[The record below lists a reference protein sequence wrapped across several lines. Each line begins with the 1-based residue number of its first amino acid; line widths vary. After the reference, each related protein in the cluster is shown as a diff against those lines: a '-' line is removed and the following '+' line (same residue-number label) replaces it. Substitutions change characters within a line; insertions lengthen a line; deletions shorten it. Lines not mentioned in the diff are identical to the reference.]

1 MPDNQFNPGPYG
13 SASTSYSSASGP
25 NPQSA
30 PSAAT
35 TWASPGQNAGILPP
49 TDQKSLI
56 SKPGL
61 GLSVFWLVLGLI
73 TLAVG
78 AGLASL
84 NLTDATLPSLS
95 SFSPGTSKSAQLE
108 ANRTYAFYAASTK
121 LDSARKTS
129 CVVSGPDGY
138 SPTVTNANSSEE
150 LQLNRSYYKVA
161 TFSPNKSGSY
171 SFACSNPNLDRADVF
186 AIADITDTT
195 TVTSSNDLIYARIF
209 VGAGAFLG
217 LVGLGLGI
225 FGVIALIRKLK
236 ARRNFTDGLPA
247 QGEDSASASSGAFS
261 SYVPTTPGQDPLGFQ
276 APGVAYQGPGAADAA
291 AASQWA
297 AAGAGAGAAA
307 APQWGASQGQWEAQ
321 AQASQA
327 QASQAQASQAQ
338 AFQAQSFQA
347 QSSPAAQSQA
357 SAPEVQAS
365 AQSSHSSAQ
374 AASAHSAPQ
383 APNPYV
389 TAQAQQAP
397 ASQNT
402 QAKGHAQPAQPARPA
417 QPAQPQAN
425 PYVTA
430 HAQPGQPIE
439 VYGQQATQPLN
450 PYLTQPQP
458 QAQAQA
464 QASVAQSAAQAGSP
478 AGAQVGTPAGAHAGS
493 PAAAQG
499 NAQAG
504 AQGNAQAGAQTGS
517 PAGAQNQNAAGYWPV
532 PNFAPSDQAAQPSAA
547 QPGQPS
553 QFGQF
558 GQPDQF
564 GQPAQ
569 APQGYGQVPQG
580 YGQPVQGYG
589 QIPQGYGQAQSAQ
602 QPQSYTQPAQPAQ
615 APQVPQGYGQAQP
628 GQSAQPGQPVHGYGQ
643 PVQPGQPIEVY
654 GQQATQPLN
663 PYLTQPQPQP
673 QPQAQ
678 PSVAPSAAQA
688 PQGYGR
694 PVQGYGQVPQGY
706 GQVPQGYGQ
715 PVQQPAQVPEVNQLE
730 HPNQPG
736 RPTQPLEPTNDT
748 RVIASP
754 TDTNQV
760 VFEPANPVSKPA
772 ASQPATSQQAGA
784 NEEVEETD
792 QRPVDAMYTDPTR
805 VISTTEAAN
814 RHN

>member
-56 SKPGL
+56 GKPGL

-138 SPTVTNANSSEE
+138 SPTVTTTSGEE
-150 LQLNRSYYKVA
+150 LEVSRSYYKVA

-209 VGAGAFLG
+209 VGTGAFLG
-217 LVGLGLGI
+217 LLGLGLGI
-225 FGVIALIRKLK
+225 FGVIALVRKLK
-236 ARRNFTDGLPA
+236 ARRNFTDGLPT
-247 QGEDSASASSGAFS
+247 QGGDSTSASSGAFNG
-261 SYVPTTPGQDPLGFQ
+261 YVPTTPGQAPLEFQ
-276 APGVAYQGPGAADAA
+276 AQGVASQGPDAA

-297 AAGAGAGAAA
+297 AAGAGAAGTAAAA
-307 APQWGASQGQWEAQ
+307 APQWGAPQGQWAAQ
-321 AQASQA
+321 AQSSQT
-327 QASQAQASQAQ
+327 Q
-338 AFQAQSFQA
+338 AFQAQAFQA

-357 SAPEVQAS
+357 SA
-365 AQSSHSSAQ
+365 QSSNSSAQ

-389 TAQAQQAP
+389 TVQPQTNPYVTPQAQQAP
-397 ASQNT
+397 ASQT
-402 QAKGHAQPAQPARPA
+402 AQPQSYAQSAQPVQSA

-425 PYVTA
+425 PYITA
-430 HAQPGQPIE
+430 PAQPGQ
-439 VYGQQATQPLN
+439 N
-450 PYLTQPQP
+450 
-458 QAQAQA
+458 
-464 QASVAQSAAQAGSP
+464 
-478 AGAQVGTPAGAHAGS
+478 
-493 PAAAQG
+493 
-499 NAQAG
+499 
-504 AQGNAQAGAQTGS
+504 
-517 PAGAQNQNAAGYWPV
+517 
-532 PNFAPSDQAAQPSAA
+532 
-547 QPGQPS
+547 
-553 QFGQF
+553 
-558 GQPDQF
+558 
-564 GQPAQ
+564 
-569 APQGYGQVPQG
+569 
-580 YGQPVQGYG
+580 
-589 QIPQGYGQAQSAQ
+589 
-602 QPQSYTQPAQPAQ
+602 
-615 APQVPQGYGQAQP
+615 
-628 GQSAQPGQPVHGYGQ
+628 
-643 PVQPGQPIEVY
+643 VQPGQPIEVY

-663 PYLTQPQPQP
+663 PYLTQPQAQAQASAAQAGTQVGTPAGAQAGSPAGAQGQNAAGYWPVPNFAPSDQAAQPGQPDQFGQPGQAGQPTQVSQGYGQVPQGYGQPVQPQANPYVTAQAQQAPASQTAQPQSYAQSAQPAQAPQVPQGYGQAQPGQPIEVYGQQATQPLNPYLTQLQP
-673 QPQAQ
+673 QPQTQ

-694 PVQGYGQVPQGY
+694 PAQPGQGYGQVPQGY
-706 GQVPQGYGQ
+706 GQAQ
-715 PVQQPAQVPEVNQLE
+715 PVQPAQSVQQPAQVPGVSQLE

-736 RPTQPLEPTNDT
+736 RPTQPLQPTNDT

-754 TDTNQV
+754 TDTTQV
-760 VFEPANPVSKPA
+760 VFEPANPVSKSPT
-772 ASQPATSQQAGA
+772 SQSSVSQQAGA

-792 QRPVDAMYTDPTR
+792 QRPMDAMYTDPTR

-814 RHN
+814 RYN

>member
-186 AIADITDTT
+186 AIADVTDTT

-247 QGEDSASASSGAFS
+247 QGGDSASASSGAFNG
-261 SYVPTTPGQDPLGFQ
+261 YVPTTPGQDPLGFQ
-276 APGVAYQGPGAADAA
+276 APGVASQGPDAA

-297 AAGAGAGAAA
+297 AAGAGAAGTAAAA
-307 APQWGASQGQWEAQ
+307 APQWGAPQGQWAAQ
-321 AQASQA
+321 AQSSQT
-327 QASQAQASQAQ
+327 
-338 AFQAQSFQA
+338 

-357 SAPEVQAS
+357 SA
-365 AQSSHSSAQ
+365 QSSNSSASSAQ

-389 TAQAQQAP
+389 TVQPQTNPYVTPQAQQAP
-397 ASQNT
+397 ASQ
-402 QAKGHAQPAQPARPA
+402 
-417 QPAQPQAN
+417 
-425 PYVTA
+425 TA
-430 HAQPGQPIE
+430 
-439 VYGQQATQPLN
+439 
-450 PYLTQPQP
+450 
-458 QAQAQA
+458 
-464 QASVAQSAAQAGSP
+464 
-478 AGAQVGTPAGAHAGS
+478 
-493 PAAAQG
+493 
-499 NAQAG
+499 
-504 AQGNAQAGAQTGS
+504 
-517 PAGAQNQNAAGYWPV
+517 
-532 PNFAPSDQAAQPSAA
+532 
-547 QPGQPS
+547 
-553 QFGQF
+553 
-558 GQPDQF
+558 
-564 GQPAQ
+564 
-569 APQGYGQVPQG
+569 
-580 YGQPVQGYG
+580 
-589 QIPQGYGQAQSAQ
+589 
-602 QPQSYTQPAQPAQ
+602 QPQSYAQSAQPAQ

-628 GQSAQPGQPVHGYGQ
+628 GQN
-643 PVQPGQPIEVY
+643 VQPGQPIEVY

-673 QPQAQ
+673 QPQTQ
-678 PSVAPSAAQA
+678 PSVVPSAAQA

-694 PVQGYGQVPQGY
+694 PAQPGQGYGQVPQGY

-715 PVQQPAQVPEVNQLE
+715 APQGYGQAQPVQPAQSVQQPAQVPGVSQLE

-736 RPTQPLEPTNDT
+736 RPTQPLQPTNDT

-754 TDTNQV
+754 TDTTQV
-760 VFEPANPVSKPA
+760 VFEPANPVYKSP
-772 ASQPATSQQAGA
+772 ASQSAASQQAGA

-814 RHN
+814 RYN

>member
-129 CVVSGPDGY
+129 CVVSGPNGY

-247 QGEDSASASSGAFS
+247 QGGDSASASSGAFNG
-261 SYVPTTPGQDPLGFQ
+261 YVPTTPGQDPLGFQ
-276 APGVAYQGPGAADAA
+276 AQGVAPQGPDAA

-297 AAGAGAGAAA
+297 AAGAGAAGTAAAA
-307 APQWGASQGQWEAQ
+307 APQWGAPQGQWAAQ
-321 AQASQA
+321 AQSSQT
-327 QASQAQASQAQ
+327 QA
-338 AFQAQSFQA
+338 FQA

-357 SAPEVQAS
+357 SA
-365 AQSSHSSAQ
+365 QSSNSSAQ

-389 TAQAQQAP
+389 TVQAQ
-397 ASQNT
+397 SGQNV
-402 QAKGHAQPAQPARPA
+402 

-425 PYVTA
+425 PYITA
-430 HAQPGQPIE
+430 QAQPGQNVHPGQPIE

-464 QASVAQSAAQAGSP
+464 SVAQSAAQAGTP
-478 AGAQVGTPAGAHAGS
+478 AGTQVGTPAGA
-493 PAAAQG
+493 
-499 NAQAG
+499 QA
-504 AQGNAQAGAQTGS
+504 GS
-517 PAGAQNQNAAGYWPV
+517 PAGAQGQNAAGYWPV
-532 PNFAPSDQAAQPSAA
+532 PNFAPSDQAAQPS
-547 QPGQPS
+547 QPGQS
-553 QFGQF
+553 
-558 GQPDQF
+558 GQPGQA
-564 GQPAQ
+564 GQPTQ
-569 APQGYGQVPQG
+569 ASQGYGQVPQG
-580 YGQPVQGYG
+580 YGQPVQ
-589 QIPQGYGQAQSAQ
+589 PQANPYVTAQAQQAPASQPAQAQSYAQ
-602 QPQSYTQPAQPAQ
+602 SAQPAQ
-615 APQVPQGYGQAQP
+615 APQVPQGYGQA
-628 GQSAQPGQPVHGYGQ
+628 
-643 PVQPGQPIEVY
+643 QPGQPIEVY

-673 QPQAQ
+673 QPQ
-678 PSVAPSAAQA
+678 PSVVPSAAQA

-694 PVQGYGQVPQGY
+694 PAQPGQGY

-715 PVQQPAQVPEVNQLE
+715 PAQPAQPVQQPAQVPGVSQLE

-736 RPTQPLEPTNDT
+736 RPTQPLQPTNDT

-754 TDTNQV
+754 TDTTQV
-760 VFEPANPVSKPA
+760 VFEPANPVSKSP
-772 ASQPATSQQAGA
+772 ASQSAVSQQAGA

-814 RHN
+814 RYN

>member
-95 SFSPGTSKSAQLE
+95 SFSPGTSKSTQLE

-171 SFACSNPNLDRADVF
+171 SFACSHPNLDRADVF

-209 VGAGAFLG
+209 VGVGIFLG

-225 FGVIALIRKLK
+225 FGVIALARKLK

-261 SYVPTTPGQDPLGFQ
+261 GYVPTTPGQAPLEFQ
-276 APGVAYQGPGAADAA
+276 AQGVASQGPDAA

-297 AAGAGAGAAA
+297 AAGAGAAGTAAAA
-307 APQWGASQGQWEAQ
+307 APQWGAPQGQWAAQ
-321 AQASQA
+321 AQSSQT
-327 QASQAQASQAQ
+327 QA
-338 AFQAQSFQA
+338 FQA
-347 QSSPAAQSQA
+347 QSSPAAQS
-357 SAPEVQAS
+357 QAS

-389 TAQAQQAP
+389 TAQPQTNPYVTPQAQQAP
-397 ASQNT
+397 ASQNA
-402 QAKGHAQPAQPARPA
+402 QAQGHAQPAQPVQPA

-425 PYVTA
+425 PYITA
-430 HAQPGQPIE
+430 QAQPGQNVQPGQPIE
-439 VYGQQATQPLN
+439 VYGQQATQPLT
-450 PYLTQPQP
+450 PYLTHP
-458 QAQAQA
+458 QAQA

-478 AGAQVGTPAGAHAGS
+478 AGAQAGTPAGAHAGS

-499 NAQAG
+499 NAQ
-504 AQGNAQAGAQTGS
+504 
-517 PAGAQNQNAAGYWPV
+517 AGAQNQNAAGYWPV
-532 PNFAPSDQAAQPSAA
+532 PNFAPSDQAAQPGAA
-547 QPGQPS
+547 QPGQPG

-602 QPQSYTQPAQPAQ
+602 QPQSYPQPAQQAQ
-615 APQVPQGYGQAQP
+615 APQVPQGYGQVQP

-643 PVQPGQPIEVY
+643 PVQPGQPIEAY

-663 PYLTQPQPQP
+663 PYLT

-694 PVQGYGQVPQGY
+694 PVQGYGQVQQGY

-715 PVQQPAQVPEVNQLE
+715 PAQSAQPVQQPAQVPGVSQLE

>member
-35 TWASPGQNAGILPP
+35 TWAPPGQSAGILPP

-56 SKPGL
+56 GKPGL

-247 QGEDSASASSGAFS
+247 QGGDSASASSGAFNG
-261 SYVPTTPGQDPLGFQ
+261 YVPTTPGQAPLGFQ
-276 APGVAYQGPGAADAA
+276 AQGVASQGPDAA

-297 AAGAGAGAAA
+297 AAGAGAAGTAAAA
-307 APQWGASQGQWEAQ
+307 APQWGAPQGQWAAQ

-327 QASQAQASQAQ
+327 QA
-338 AFQAQSFQA
+338 FQA

-357 SAPEVQAS
+357 SA
-365 AQSSHSSAQ
+365 QSSNSSAQ

-389 TAQAQQAP
+389 TAQAQSGQNGQPAHPQANPYVTAQAQQAP
-397 ASQNT
+397 ASQ
-402 QAKGHAQPAQPARPA
+402 PAQPQSYAQSAQPA

-425 PYVTA
+425 PYITA
-430 HAQPGQPIE
+430 
-439 VYGQQATQPLN
+439 
-450 PYLTQPQP
+450 
-458 QAQAQA
+458 
-464 QASVAQSAAQAGSP
+464 
-478 AGAQVGTPAGAHAGS
+478 
-493 PAAAQG
+493 
-499 NAQAG
+499 
-504 AQGNAQAGAQTGS
+504 
-517 PAGAQNQNAAGYWPV
+517 
-532 PNFAPSDQAAQPSAA
+532 
-547 QPGQPS
+547 
-553 QFGQF
+553 
-558 GQPDQF
+558 
-564 GQPAQ
+564 
-569 APQGYGQVPQG
+569 
-580 YGQPVQGYG
+580 
-589 QIPQGYGQAQSAQ
+589 
-602 QPQSYTQPAQPAQ
+602 
-615 APQVPQGYGQAQP
+615 QAQP
-628 GQSAQPGQPVHGYGQ
+628 GQN
-643 PVQPGQPIEVY
+643 VQPGQPIEVY

-663 PYLTQPQPQP
+663 PYLTQPQAQAQAQAQAPQVP
-673 QPQAQ
+673 QGYGQAQASVAQSAAQAGTPAGTQVGTPAGAHAGSPAGAQGQNAAGYWPVPNFAPSDQAAQPGQPGQAGQTTQASQGYGQVPPGYGQPVQPQANPYVTAQAQQAPASQPAQPQSYAQSAQPAQAPQVPQGYGQAQPDQNVQPGQPIEVYGQQATQPLNPYLTQPQAQPQAQ
-678 PSVAPSAAQA
+678 PSVVPSAAQA

-694 PVQGYGQVPQGY
+694 PAQPGQGYGQVPQGY
-706 GQVPQGYGQ
+706 GQAPQGYGQ
-715 PVQQPAQVPEVNQLE
+715 AQPVQPAQSVQQPAQVPGVSQLE

-736 RPTQPLEPTNDT
+736 RPTQPLQPTNDT

-754 TDTNQV
+754 TDTTQV
-760 VFEPANPVSKPA
+760 VFEPANPVSKSP
-772 ASQPATSQQAGA
+772 ASQSAASQQAGA

-792 QRPVDAMYTDPTR
+792 QRPMDAMYTDPTR

-814 RHN
+814 RYN

>member
-56 SKPGL
+56 GKPGL

-121 LDSARKTS
+121 LDSARQTS

-138 SPTVTNANSSEE
+138 SPTVTKANSSEE
-150 LQLNRSYYKVA
+150 LKVSRSYYKVA

-171 SFACSNPNLDRADVF
+171 SFACSNPNIDRADVF

-261 SYVPTTPGQDPLGFQ
+261 GYVPTTPGQDPLGFQ
-276 APGVAYQGPGAADAA
+276 NPLGFQAPGAAYQGQGAA
-291 AASQWA
+291 AASQWG
-297 AAGAGAGAAA
+297 AAGAGAAGTAAAA
-307 APQWGASQGQWEAQ
+307 APQWGAPQGQWAAQ
-321 AQASQA
+321 AQS
-327 QASQAQASQAQ
+327 SPT
-338 AFQAQSFQA
+338 

-357 SAPEVQAS
+357 SA
-365 AQSSHSSAQ
+365 QSSNSSAQ

-389 TAQAQQAP
+389 TVQAQPQTNPYLTPQAQQAP
-397 ASQNT
+397 ASQ
-402 QAKGHAQPAQPARPA
+402 PAQPQSYAQSA

-425 PYVTA
+425 PYITA
-430 HAQPGQPIE
+430 QAQPGQNVQPGQPIE

-464 QASVAQSAAQAGSP
+464 QASVAQSAAQAGTP
-478 AGAQVGTPAGAHAGS
+478 AGTQVGTPAGAQAGA
-493 PAAAQG
+493 PATAQG

-504 AQGNAQAGAQTGS
+504 S
-517 PAGAQNQNAAGYWPV
+517 PAGAQGQNAAGYWPV
-532 PNFAPSDQAAQPSAA
+532 PNFAPSDQAAQP
-547 QPGQPS
+547 
-553 QFGQF
+553 GQF

-564 GQPAQ
+564 GQTAQ

-580 YGQPVQGYG
+580 YGQPVQ
-589 QIPQGYGQAQSAQ
+589 PQANPYVTTQAQQAPASQTA
-602 QPQSYTQPAQPAQ
+602 QPQSYAQSAQPAQ
-615 APQVPQGYGQAQP
+615 ALQVPQGYGQAQP
-628 GQSAQPGQPVHGYGQ
+628 GQN
-643 PVQPGQPIEVY
+643 VQPGQPIEVY

-663 PYLTQPQPQP
+663 PYLTQPQPQT
-673 QPQAQ
+673 Q
-678 PSVAPSAAQA
+678 PSVVPSAAQA

-694 PVQGYGQVPQGY
+694 PAQPGQGYGQVPQGY

-715 PVQQPAQVPEVNQLE
+715 VPQGYGQAQPVQPAQSVQQPAQVPGVSQLE

-736 RPTQPLEPTNDT
+736 RPTQPLQPTNDT

-754 TDTNQV
+754 TDTTQV
-760 VFEPANPVSKPA
+760 VFEPANPVYKSP
-772 ASQPATSQQAGA
+772 ASQSAASQQAGA

>member
-56 SKPGL
+56 GKPGL

-73 TLAVG
+73 TLAIG

-95 SFSPGTSKSAQLE
+95 SFSPGTSKSTQLE

-138 SPTVTNANSSEE
+138 SPTVTTTSGEE
-150 LQLNRSYYKVA
+150 LEVSRSYYKVA

-209 VGAGAFLG
+209 VGTGAFLG

-225 FGVIALIRKLK
+225 FGVIALVRKLK
-236 ARRNFTDGLPA
+236 ARRNFTDALPA

-261 SYVPTTPGQDPLGFQ
+261 GYVPTTPGQAPLEFQ
-276 APGVAYQGPGAADAA
+276 AQGVASQGPDAA

-297 AAGAGAGAAA
+297 AAGAGAAGTAAAA
-307 APQWGASQGQWEAQ
+307 APQWGAPQGQWAAQ
-321 AQASQA
+321 AQSSQT
-327 QASQAQASQAQ
+327 
-338 AFQAQSFQA
+338 

-357 SAPEVQAS
+357 SA
-365 AQSSHSSAQ
+365 QSSNSSAQ

-389 TAQAQQAP
+389 TAQAQ
-397 ASQNT
+397 SGQN
-402 QAKGHAQPAQPARPA
+402 GQPAH
-417 QPAQPQAN
+417 PQAN

-430 HAQPGQPIE
+430 QAQQAPASQTAQPQSYAQSTQPAQAQANPYITAQAQPGQNVQPGQPIE

-464 QASVAQSAAQAGSP
+464 QAQASVAQSAAQAGTP
-478 AGAQVGTPAGAHAGS
+478 AGTQVGTPAGAHAGS
-493 PAAAQG
+493 PAT
-499 NAQAG
+499 

-532 PNFAPSDQAAQPSAA
+532 PNFAPSDQAAQPGAA

-663 PYLTQPQPQP
+663 PYLTQPQ
-673 QPQAQ
+673 AQ
-678 PSVAPSAAQA
+678 PSVASSAAQA
-688 PQGYGR
+688 SQGYGR
-694 PVQGYGQVPQGY
+694 PVQGYGQAQPVQPA
-706 GQVPQGYGQ
+706 Q
-715 PVQQPAQVPEVNQLE
+715 PVQQPAQVPGVSQLE

>member
-35 TWASPGQNAGILPP
+35 TWAPPGQNAGILPP

-217 LVGLGLGI
+217 LVGLGLSI
-225 FGVIALIRKLK
+225 FGVIALVRKLK

-261 SYVPTTPGQDPLGFQ
+261 GYAPTTPGQDPLGFQ
-276 APGVAYQGPGAADAA
+276 NPLGFQASGAAYQGPGAAAGAADAA

-297 AAGAGAGAAA
+297 AADAGTGAAAA

-327 QASQAQASQAQ
+327 QA
-338 AFQAQSFQA
+338 FQA

-357 SAPEVQAS
+357 SA
-365 AQSSHSSAQ
+365 QSSNSSAQ

-389 TAQAQQAP
+389 TAQPQANPYVTAQAQQAP
-397 ASQNT
+397 ASQT
-402 QAKGHAQPAQPARPA
+402 AQPQSYTQSA

-425 PYVTA
+425 PYITA
-430 HAQPGQPIE
+430 QAQPGQNVQPGQPIE

-450 PYLTQPQP
+450 PYLTQPQA

-464 QASVAQSAAQAGSP
+464 QASVAQSAAQAGTQ
-478 AGAQVGTPAGAHAGS
+478 AGTQVGTPAGAQAGS
-493 PAAAQG
+493 PATTPG

-504 AQGNAQAGAQTGS
+504 S
-517 PAGAQNQNAAGYWPV
+517 PAGTQGQNAAGYWPV
-532 PNFAPSDQAAQPSAA
+532 PNFAPSDQAAQPG
-547 QPGQPS
+547 QPGQA
-553 QFGQF
+553 
-558 GQPDQF
+558 GQPTQVS
-564 GQPAQ
+564 
-569 APQGYGQVPQG
+569 QGYGQVPQG
-580 YGQPVQGYG
+580 YGQPVQ
-589 QIPQGYGQAQSAQ
+589 PQANPYVTAQAQQAPASQPA
-602 QPQSYTQPAQPAQ
+602 QPQSYAQSAQPAQ

-628 GQSAQPGQPVHGYGQ
+628 GQN
-643 PVQPGQPIEVY
+643 VQPGQPIEVY

-673 QPQAQ
+673 QPQTQ
-678 PSVAPSAAQA
+678 PSVVPSAAQA

-694 PVQGYGQVPQGY
+694 PAQPGQGYGQVPQGY

-715 PVQQPAQVPEVNQLE
+715 AQPVQPAQSVQQPAQVPGVSQLE

-736 RPTQPLEPTNDT
+736 RPTQPLQPTNDT

-754 TDTNQV
+754 TDTTQV
-760 VFEPANPVSKPA
+760 VFEPANPVSKTA
-772 ASQPATSQQAGA
+772 ASQPDASQQAGA

-814 RHN
+814 RYN

>member
-171 SFACSNPNLDRADVF
+171 SFACSHPANIDRADVF

-217 LVGLGLGI
+217 LVGLGLSI
-225 FGVIALIRKLK
+225 FGVIALVRKLK

-261 SYVPTTPGQDPLGFQ
+261 GYAPTTPGQAPLGFQ
-276 APGVAYQGPGAADAA
+276 AQGAAFQGPDAA

-297 AAGAGAGAAA
+297 AAGAGAAGTAAAA
-307 APQWGASQGQWEAQ
+307 APQWGAPQGQWAAQ
-321 AQASQA
+321 AQSPQTQA
-327 QASQAQASQAQ
+327 
-338 AFQAQSFQA
+338 FQA

-357 SAPEVQAS
+357 SA
-365 AQSSHSSAQ
+365 QSSNSSAQ

-389 TAQAQQAP
+389 TVQPQTNPYVTAQAQQAP
-397 ASQNT
+397 ASQPA
-402 QAKGHAQPAQPARPA
+402 QPQSYAQSAQPAQAPQAPQGYGQA
-417 QPAQPQAN
+417 QPGQN
-425 PYVTA
+425 V
-430 HAQPGQPIE
+430 QPGQPIE

-450 PYLTQPQP
+450 PYLTQPQ
-458 QAQAQA
+458 AQAQA
-464 QASVAQSAAQAGSP
+464 PQVPQGYGQTQASVAQSAAQAGTP
-478 AGAQVGTPAGAHAGS
+478 AGTQVGTPAGAQAGS
-493 PAAAQG
+493 P
-499 NAQAG
+499 AG
-504 AQGNAQAGAQTGS
+504 AQGNAQAGS
-517 PAGAQNQNAAGYWPV
+517 PAGAQGQNAAGYWPV
-532 PNFAPSDQAAQPSAA
+532 PNFAPSDQAAQPS
-547 QPGQPS
+547 QPGQA
-553 QFGQF
+553 
-558 GQPDQF
+558 GQPT
-564 GQPAQ
+564 Q
-569 APQGYGQVPQG
+569 APQGYRQVPQG
-580 YGQPVQGYG
+580 YGQPVQPPANPYVTA
-589 QIPQGYGQAQSAQ
+589 QAQQAPASQTA
-602 QPQSYTQPAQPAQ
+602 QPQSYAQSAQPAQ

-628 GQSAQPGQPVHGYGQ
+628 GQN
-643 PVQPGQPIEVY
+643 VQPGQPIEVY

-673 QPQAQ
+673 QPQTQ
-678 PSVAPSAAQA
+678 PSVVPSAAQA

-694 PVQGYGQVPQGY
+694 PAQPGQGYGQVPQGY

-715 PVQQPAQVPEVNQLE
+715 AQPVKPAQSVQQPAQVPGVSQLE

-736 RPTQPLEPTNDT
+736 RPTQPLQPTNDT

-754 TDTNQV
+754 TDTTQV
-760 VFEPANPVSKPA
+760 VFEPTNPVSKSP
-772 ASQPATSQQAGA
+772 ASQSSVSQQAGA

-792 QRPVDAMYTDPTR
+792 QRPMDAMYTDPTR

-814 RHN
+814 RYN

>member
-95 SFSPGTSKSAQLE
+95 SFSPGTSKSTQLE

-171 SFACSNPNLDRADVF
+171 SFACSHPANIDRADVF

-217 LVGLGLGI
+217 LVGLGLSI

-261 SYVPTTPGQDPLGFQ
+261 GYAPTTPGQAPLGFQ
-276 APGVAYQGPGAADAA
+276 AQGAAFQGPDAA

-297 AAGAGAGAAA
+297 AAGAGAAGTAAAA
-307 APQWGASQGQWEAQ
+307 APQWGAPQGQWA
-321 AQASQA
+321 A
-327 QASQAQASQAQ
+327 
-338 AFQAQSFQA
+338 QA
-347 QSSPAAQSQA
+347 QSSQTQSSPDTQ
-357 SAPEVQAS
+357 SQAS
-365 AQSSHSSAQ
+365 AQSSNSSAQ

-389 TAQAQQAP
+389 TVQPQTNPYVTPQAQQAP
-397 ASQNT
+397 ASQT
-402 QAKGHAQPAQPARPA
+402 AQPQSYAQSAQPVQSA

-425 PYVTA
+425 PYITA
-430 HAQPGQPIE
+430 PAQPGQNVQPGQPIE

-464 QASVAQSAAQAGSP
+464 QAQASVAQSAAQAGPP
-478 AGAQVGTPAGAHAGS
+478 AGTQVGTPAGAQAGA
-493 PAAAQG
+493 PATAQG

-504 AQGNAQAGAQTGS
+504 S
-517 PAGAQNQNAAGYWPV
+517 PAGAQGQNAAGYWPV
-532 PNFAPSDQAAQPSAA
+532 PNFAPSDQAAQPS
-547 QPGQPS
+547 QPGQA
-553 QFGQF
+553 
-558 GQPDQF
+558 GQPTQVS
-564 GQPAQ
+564 
-569 APQGYGQVPQG
+569 QGYGQVPRG
-580 YGQPVQGYG
+580 YGQPVQ
-589 QIPQGYGQAQSAQ
+589 PQANPYVTAQAQQAPASQTA
-602 QPQSYTQPAQPAQ
+602 QPQSYAQSAQPAQ

-628 GQSAQPGQPVHGYGQ
+628 GQN
-643 PVQPGQPIEVY
+643 VQPGQPIEVY

-663 PYLTQPQPQP
+663 PYLTQPQPQT
-673 QPQAQ
+673 Q

-694 PVQGYGQVPQGY
+694 PAQPGQGYGQVPQGY
-706 GQVPQGYGQ
+706 GQAQ
-715 PVQQPAQVPEVNQLE
+715 PVQPAQSVQQPAQVPGVSQLE

-736 RPTQPLEPTNDT
+736 RPTQPLQPTNDT

-754 TDTNQV
+754 TDTTQV
-760 VFEPANPVSKPA
+760 VFEPANPVSKSP
-772 ASQPATSQQAGA
+772 ASQSAASQQAGA

-814 RHN
+814 RYN

>member
-95 SFSPGTSKSAQLE
+95 SFSPGTSKSTQLE

-138 SPTVTNANSSEE
+138 SPTVTTTSGEE
-150 LQLNRSYYKVA
+150 LEVSRSYYKVA

-209 VGAGAFLG
+209 VGTGAFLG
-217 LVGLGLGI
+217 LLGLGLGI
-225 FGVIALIRKLK
+225 FGVIALVRKLK
-236 ARRNFTDGLPA
+236 ARRNFTDGLPT
-247 QGEDSASASSGAFS
+247 QGGDSTSASSGAFNG
-261 SYVPTTPGQDPLGFQ
+261 YVPTTPGQAPLEFQ
-276 APGVAYQGPGAADAA
+276 AQGVASQGPD
-291 AASQWA
+291 A
-297 AAGAGAGAAA
+297 AAGAGTAGTAAAA
-307 APQWGASQGQWEAQ
+307 APQWGAPQGQWAAQ
-321 AQASQA
+321 AQSSQT
-327 QASQAQASQAQ
+327 
-338 AFQAQSFQA
+338 

-357 SAPEVQAS
+357 SA
-365 AQSSHSSAQ
+365 QSSNSSAQ

-389 TAQAQQAP
+389 TVQPQTNPYVTPQAQQAP
-397 ASQNT
+397 ASQT
-402 QAKGHAQPAQPARPA
+402 AQPQSYAQSAQPVQSA

-425 PYVTA
+425 PYITA
-430 HAQPGQPIE
+430 PAQPGQNVQPGQPIE

-478 AGAQVGTPAGAHAGS
+478 AGAQAGTPAGAHAGS
-493 PAAAQG
+493 PATAQG
-499 NAQAG
+499 NAQ
-504 AQGNAQAGAQTGS
+504 
-517 PAGAQNQNAAGYWPV
+517 AGAQNQNAAGYWPV
-532 PNFAPSDQAAQPSAA
+532 PNFAPSDQAAQPGAA

-643 PVQPGQPIEVY
+643 PVQPGQPIEAY

-663 PYLTQPQPQP
+663 PYLTQPQA
-673 QPQAQ
+673 QAQ

-688 PQGYGR
+688 AQGYGQ

-706 GQVPQGYGQ
+706 GQAQPAQ
-715 PVQQPAQVPEVNQLE
+715 PVQQPAQVPGVSQLE

-772 ASQPATSQQAGA
+772 ASQPAASQQAGA

>member
-186 AIADITDTT
+186 AIADVTDTT

-247 QGEDSASASSGAFS
+247 QGEDSASASSGAFNG
-261 SYVPTTPGQDPLGFQ
+261 YVPTTPGQAPLGYQ
-276 APGVAYQGPGAADAA
+276 APGVASQGVASQGPDAA

-297 AAGAGAGAAA
+297 AAGTGAAGTAAAA
-307 APQWGASQGQWEAQ
+307 APQWGAPQGQWAAQ
-321 AQASQA
+321 AQSSQT
-327 QASQAQASQAQ
+327 
-338 AFQAQSFQA
+338 

-357 SAPEVQAS
+357 SA
-365 AQSSHSSAQ
+365 QSSNSSAQ

-389 TAQAQQAP
+389 TAQAQSGQNGQPAHPQANPYVTVQPQQAP
-397 ASQNT
+397 ASQ
-402 QAKGHAQPAQPARPA
+402 PAQPQSYVQSA

-425 PYVTA
+425 PYITA
-430 HAQPGQPIE
+430 QAQPGQNVQPGQPIE

-464 QASVAQSAAQAGSP
+464 QAQASVAQSAAQAGTP
-478 AGAQVGTPAGAHAGS
+478 AGTQVGTPAGAQAGAQAGA
-493 PAAAQG
+493 PATAQG

-504 AQGNAQAGAQTGS
+504 S
-517 PAGAQNQNAAGYWPV
+517 PAGAQGQNAAGYWPV
-532 PNFAPSDQAAQPSAA
+532 PNFAPSDQAAQP
-547 QPGQPS
+547 
-553 QFGQF
+553 GQF

-564 GQPAQ
+564 GQTAQ

-580 YGQPVQGYG
+580 YGQPVQ
-589 QIPQGYGQAQSAQ
+589 PQANPYVTTQAQQAPASQTA
-602 QPQSYTQPAQPAQ
+602 QPQSYAQSAQPAQ
-615 APQVPQGYGQAQP
+615 APQVPQGYGQA
-628 GQSAQPGQPVHGYGQ
+628 
-643 PVQPGQPIEVY
+643 QPGQPIEVY

-673 QPQAQ
+673 QPQLQ

-694 PVQGYGQVPQGY
+694 PAQPGQGYGQVPQGY
-706 GQVPQGYGQ
+706 GQAQ
-715 PVQQPAQVPEVNQLE
+715 PVQPAQSVQQPAQVPGVSQLE

-736 RPTQPLEPTNDT
+736 RPTQPLQPTNDT

-754 TDTNQV
+754 TDTTQV
-760 VFEPANPVSKPA
+760 VFEPANPVSKSP
-772 ASQPATSQQAGA
+772 ASQSAASQQAGA

-792 QRPVDAMYTDPTR
+792 QRPMDAMYTDPTR

-814 RHN
+814 RYN

>member
-35 TWASPGQNAGILPP
+35 TWAPPGQNAGILPP

-56 SKPGL
+56 GKPGL

-186 AIADITDTT
+186 AIADVTDTT

-247 QGEDSASASSGAFS
+247 QGEDSASASSGAFNG
-261 SYVPTTPGQDPLGFQ
+261 YVPTTPGQAPSDFQ
-276 APGVAYQGPGAADAA
+276 APGVAPQGPDAA

-297 AAGAGAGAAA
+297 AAGAGAAGTAAAA
-307 APQWGASQGQWEAQ
+307 APQWGAPQGQWAAQ
-321 AQASQA
+321 AQSSQT
-327 QASQAQASQAQ
+327 QA
-338 AFQAQSFQA
+338 FQA

-357 SAPEVQAS
+357 SA
-365 AQSSHSSAQ
+365 QSSNSSAQ

-389 TAQAQQAP
+389 TVQAQPQTNPYLTPQAQQAP
-397 ASQNT
+397 ASQ
-402 QAKGHAQPAQPARPA
+402 PAQPQSYAQSA

-425 PYVTA
+425 PYITA
-430 HAQPGQPIE
+430 
-439 VYGQQATQPLN
+439 
-450 PYLTQPQP
+450 
-458 QAQAQA
+458 
-464 QASVAQSAAQAGSP
+464 
-478 AGAQVGTPAGAHAGS
+478 
-493 PAAAQG
+493 
-499 NAQAG
+499 
-504 AQGNAQAGAQTGS
+504 
-517 PAGAQNQNAAGYWPV
+517 
-532 PNFAPSDQAAQPSAA
+532 
-547 QPGQPS
+547 
-553 QFGQF
+553 
-558 GQPDQF
+558 
-564 GQPAQ
+564 
-569 APQGYGQVPQG
+569 
-580 YGQPVQGYG
+580 
-589 QIPQGYGQAQSAQ
+589 
-602 QPQSYTQPAQPAQ
+602 
-615 APQVPQGYGQAQP
+615 QAQP
-628 GQSAQPGQPVHGYGQ
+628 GQN
-643 PVQPGQPIEVY
+643 VQPGQPIEVY

-673 QPQAQ
+673 QPQPQTQ
-678 PSVAPSAAQA
+678 PSVVPSAAQA

-694 PVQGYGQVPQGY
+694 PAQPGQGYGQVPQGY

-715 PVQQPAQVPEVNQLE
+715 AQPVQPAQSVQQPAQVPGVSQLE

-736 RPTQPLEPTNDT
+736 RPTQPLQPTNDT

-754 TDTNQV
+754 TDTTQV
-760 VFEPANPVSKPA
+760 VFEPANPVYKSP
-772 ASQPATSQQAGA
+772 ASQSAASQQAGA

-814 RHN
+814 RYN

>member
-49 TDQKSLI
+49 TNQKSLI
-56 SKPGL
+56 GKPGL

-121 LDSARKTS
+121 LDSARQTS

-138 SPTVTNANSSEE
+138 SPTVTKANSSEE
-150 LQLNRSYYKVA
+150 LKVSRSYYKVA

-171 SFACSNPNLDRADVF
+171 SFACSHPANIDRANIF

-217 LVGLGLGI
+217 LVGLGLSI

-261 SYVPTTPGQDPLGFQ
+261 GYVPTTPGQDPLGFQ
-276 APGVAYQGPGAADAA
+276 AQGVAPQGPDAA

-297 AAGAGAGAAA
+297 AAGAGAASQWAAAGAGSAGTAAAAGTAATA
-307 APQWGASQGQWEAQ
+307 APQWGVPQGQWEAQ
-321 AQASQA
+321 AQSSQT
-327 QASQAQASQAQ
+327 QA
-338 AFQAQSFQA
+338 FQA

-389 TAQAQQAP
+389 TAQAQP
-397 ASQNT
+397 GQN
-402 QAKGHAQPAQPARPA
+402 
-417 QPAQPQAN
+417 
-425 PYVTA
+425 V
-430 HAQPGQPIE
+430 QPGQPIE

-464 QASVAQSAAQAGSP
+464 QAQASVAQSAAQAGSP
-478 AGAQVGTPAGAHAGS
+478 AGAQAGTPAGAHAGS
-493 PAAAQG
+493 PATAQG
-499 NAQAG
+499 NAQ
-504 AQGNAQAGAQTGS
+504 
-517 PAGAQNQNAAGYWPV
+517 AGAQNQNAAGYWPV
-532 PNFAPSDQAAQPSAA
+532 PNFAPSDQAAQPGAA
-547 QPGQPS
+547 QPGQPG

-602 QPQSYTQPAQPAQ
+602 QPQSYPQPAQQAQ

-643 PVQPGQPIEVY
+643 TVQPGQPIEAY
-654 GQQATQPLN
+654 GQQATQPLT
-663 PYLTQPQPQP
+663 PYLTQPQA
-673 QPQAQ
+673 QAQ

-688 PQGYGR
+688 AQGYGQ
-694 PVQGYGQVPQGY
+694 PVQGYGQVQQGY

-715 PVQQPAQVPEVNQLE
+715 PAQSAQPVQQPAQVPGVSQLE

-772 ASQPATSQQAGA
+772 ASQPAASQQAGA

>member
-186 AIADITDTT
+186 AIADVTDTT

-217 LVGLGLGI
+217 LVGLGLSI
-225 FGVIALIRKLK
+225 FGVIALVRKLK

-261 SYVPTTPGQDPLGFQ
+261 GYVPTTPGQAPLGYQ
-276 APGVAYQGPGAADAA
+276 APGVASQGVASQGPDAA

-297 AAGAGAGAAA
+297 AAGAGAAGTAAAA
-307 APQWGASQGQWEAQ
+307 APQWGAPQGQWAAQ
-321 AQASQA
+321 AQSSQT
-327 QASQAQASQAQ
+327 QA
-338 AFQAQSFQA
+338 FQA

-357 SAPEVQAS
+357 SA
-365 AQSSHSSAQ
+365 QSSNSSAQ

-389 TAQAQQAP
+389 TVQAQ
-397 ASQNT
+397 SGQNV
-402 QAKGHAQPAQPARPA
+402 K
-417 QPAQPQAN
+417 PAQPQAN
-425 PYVTA
+425 PYITTQAQPGQNV
-430 HAQPGQPIE
+430 QPGQPIE

-464 QASVAQSAAQAGSP
+464 QASVAQSAAQAGTP
-478 AGAQVGTPAGAHAGS
+478 AGTQVGTPAGAQAGS

-499 NAQAG
+499 K
-504 AQGNAQAGAQTGS
+504 
-517 PAGAQNQNAAGYWPV
+517 NAAGYWPV
-532 PNFAPSDQAAQPSAA
+532 PNFAPSDQAAQPS
-547 QPGQPS
+547 QP
-553 QFGQF
+553 GQF
-558 GQPDQF
+558 GQPGQADQPGQT
-564 GQPAQ
+564 GQPTQ
-569 APQGYGQVPQG
+569 ASQGYGQVPQG
-580 YGQPVQGYG
+580 YGQPVQPPANPYVTA
-589 QIPQGYGQAQSAQ
+589 QAQQAPVSQPA
-602 QPQSYTQPAQPAQ
+602 QPQSYAQSAQPAQ
-615 APQVPQGYGQAQP
+615 APQVPQGYGQA
-628 GQSAQPGQPVHGYGQ
+628 
-643 PVQPGQPIEVY
+643 QPGQPIEVY

-663 PYLTQPQPQP
+663 PYLTQPQAQP
-673 QPQAQ
+673 QTQ

-706 GQVPQGYGQ
+706 GQAQ
-715 PVQQPAQVPEVNQLE
+715 PVQPAQSVQQPAQVPGVSQLE

-736 RPTQPLEPTNDT
+736 RPTQPLQPTNDT

-754 TDTNQV
+754 TDTTQV
-760 VFEPANPVSKPA
+760 VFEPANPVSKTA
-772 ASQPATSQQAGA
+772 ASQPDASQQAGA

-814 RHN
+814 RYN

>member
-56 SKPGL
+56 GKPGL
-61 GLSVFWLVLGLI
+61 GLSAFWLVLGLI

-171 SFACSNPNLDRADVF
+171 SFACSNPNINRADVF
-186 AIADITDTT
+186 AIADVTDTT

-261 SYVPTTPGQDPLGFQ
+261 GYAPTTPGQAPLGYQ
-276 APGVAYQGPGAADAA
+276 APGVASQGPDAA

-297 AAGAGAGAAA
+297 AAGAGAAGTAAAA
-307 APQWGASQGQWEAQ
+307 APQWGAPQGQWAAQ
-321 AQASQA
+321 AQS
-327 QASQAQASQAQ
+327 SPT
-338 AFQAQSFQA
+338 

-357 SAPEVQAS
+357 SA
-365 AQSSHSSAQ
+365 QSSNSSAQ

-383 APNPYV
+383 VPNPYVTVQAQPNPYV

-397 ASQNT
+397 AS
-402 QAKGHAQPAQPARPA
+402 
-417 QPAQPQAN
+417 
-425 PYVTA
+425 
-430 HAQPGQPIE
+430 
-439 VYGQQATQPLN
+439 
-450 PYLTQPQP
+450 
-458 QAQAQA
+458 
-464 QASVAQSAAQAGSP
+464 
-478 AGAQVGTPAGAHAGS
+478 
-493 PAAAQG
+493 
-499 NAQAG
+499 
-504 AQGNAQAGAQTGS
+504 
-517 PAGAQNQNAAGYWPV
+517 
-532 PNFAPSDQAAQPSAA
+532 
-547 QPGQPS
+547 
-553 QFGQF
+553 
-558 GQPDQF
+558 
-564 GQPAQ
+564 
-569 APQGYGQVPQG
+569 
-580 YGQPVQGYG
+580 
-589 QIPQGYGQAQSAQ
+589 
-602 QPQSYTQPAQPAQ
+602 QPAQPAQ

-628 GQSAQPGQPVHGYGQ
+628 GQN
-643 PVQPGQPIEVY
+643 VQPGQPIEVY

-663 PYLTQPQPQP
+663 PYLTQPQA

-678 PSVAPSAAQA
+678 PSVVPSAAQA
-688 PQGYGR
+688 AQAAQGYGQQVQGYAQ
-694 PVQGYGQVPQGY
+694 PVQGYAQQA
-706 GQVPQGYGQ
+706 Q
-715 PVQQPAQVPEVNQLE
+715 PVQQPAQVPGVSQLE

-736 RPTQPLEPTNDT
+736 RPTQPLQPTNDT

-754 TDTNQV
+754 TDTTQV
-760 VFEPANPVSKPA
+760 VFEPANPVSKSPASQPA
-772 ASQPATSQQAGA
+772 ASQQADA

-814 RHN
+814 RYN

>member
-261 SYVPTTPGQDPLGFQ
+261 SYVPTTPGQAPLGFQ
-276 APGVAYQGPGAADAA
+276 APGVASQGPDAA

-297 AAGAGAGAAA
+297 AAGAGAAGTAAAA
-307 APQWGASQGQWEAQ
+307 APQWGAPQGQWAAQ
-321 AQASQA
+321 AQSSQT
-327 QASQAQASQAQ
+327 
-338 AFQAQSFQA
+338 

-357 SAPEVQAS
+357 SA
-365 AQSSHSSAQ
+365 QSSNSSAQ

-389 TAQAQQAP
+389 TVQPQTNPYVTPQAQQAP
-397 ASQNT
+397 ASQT
-402 QAKGHAQPAQPARPA
+402 AQPQSYAQSAQPVQSA

-425 PYVTA
+425 PYITA
-430 HAQPGQPIE
+430 PAQPGQNVQPGQPIE

-464 QASVAQSAAQAGSP
+464 SAAQAGTQVGTPTGAQAGSP
-478 AGAQVGTPAGAHAGS
+478 AGAQG
-493 PAAAQG
+493 
-499 NAQAG
+499 
-504 AQGNAQAGAQTGS
+504 
-517 PAGAQNQNAAGYWPV
+517 QNAAGYWPV
-532 PNFAPSDQAAQPSAA
+532 PNFAPSDQAAQP
-547 QPGQPS
+547 
-553 QFGQF
+553 

-564 GQPAQ
+564 GQPGQ
-569 APQGYGQVPQG
+569 AGQPTQVSQGYGQVPQG
-580 YGQPVQGYG
+580 YGQPVQ
-589 QIPQGYGQAQSAQ
+589 PQANPYVTAQAQQAPASQTA
-602 QPQSYTQPAQPAQ
+602 QPQSYAQSAQPAQ

-628 GQSAQPGQPVHGYGQ
+628 GQN
-643 PVQPGQPIEVY
+643 VQPGQPIEVY

-663 PYLTQPQPQP
+663 PYLTQPQAQP
-673 QPQAQ
+673 QTQ

-694 PVQGYGQVPQGY
+694 PAQPGQGYGQVPQGY
-706 GQVPQGYGQ
+706 GQAQ
-715 PVQQPAQVPEVNQLE
+715 PVQPAQSVQQPAQVPGVSQLE

-736 RPTQPLEPTNDT
+736 RPTQPLQPTNDT

-754 TDTNQV
+754 TDTTQV
-760 VFEPANPVSKPA
+760 VFEPANPVYKSP
-772 ASQPATSQQAGA
+772 ASQSAASQQAGA

-814 RHN
+814 RYN

>member
-247 QGEDSASASSGAFS
+247 QGGDSASASSGAFS
-261 SYVPTTPGQDPLGFQ
+261 GYVPTTPGQAPLGFQ
-276 APGVAYQGPGAADAA
+276 AQGVAYQGQGAA

-297 AAGAGAGAAA
+297 AADAGAGAAAA

-327 QASQAQASQAQ
+327 Q
-338 AFQAQSFQA
+338 SFQA
-347 QSSPAAQSQA
+347 QPSPAAQSQA

-389 TAQAQQAP
+389 TAQAQPQANPYATPQTQQAPASQNAQAQQAP

-402 QAKGHAQPAQPARPA
+402 QAQGHAQPA

-430 HAQPGQPIE
+430 QAQPGQPIE

-464 QASVAQSAAQAGSP
+464 QAQASVAQSAAQAGSP
-478 AGAQVGTPAGAHAGS
+478 AGAQAGTPAGAHAGS
-493 PAAAQG
+493 PATAQG
-499 NAQAG
+499 NAQ
-504 AQGNAQAGAQTGS
+504 
-517 PAGAQNQNAAGYWPV
+517 AGAQNQNAAGYWPV
-532 PNFAPSDQAAQPSAA
+532 PNFAPSDQAAQPGAA
-547 QPGQPS
+547 QPGQPG

-602 QPQSYTQPAQPAQ
+602 QPQSYPQPAQQAQ

-643 PVQPGQPIEVY
+643 TVQPGQPIEAY
-654 GQQATQPLN
+654 GQQATQPLT
-663 PYLTQPQPQP
+663 PYLTQPQA
-673 QPQAQ
+673 QAQ

-688 PQGYGR
+688 AQGYGQ
-694 PVQGYGQVPQGY
+694 PVQGYGQVQQGY

-715 PVQQPAQVPEVNQLE
+715 PAQSAQPVQQPAQVPGVSQLE

>member
-217 LVGLGLGI
+217 LVGLGLSI

-247 QGEDSASASSGAFS
+247 QGGDSASASSGAFNG
-261 SYVPTTPGQDPLGFQ
+261 YVPTTPGQAPLGYQ
-276 APGVAYQGPGAADAA
+276 APGVASQGPDAA

-297 AAGAGAGAAA
+297 AAGAGAAGTAAAA
-307 APQWGASQGQWEAQ
+307 APQWGAPQGQWAAQ
-321 AQASQA
+321 AQS
-327 QASQAQASQAQ
+327 SPT
-338 AFQAQSFQA
+338 

-357 SAPEVQAS
+357 SA
-365 AQSSHSSAQ
+365 QSSNSSAQ

-389 TAQAQQAP
+389 TVQAQPQTNPYLTPQAQQAP
-397 ASQNT
+397 ASQ
-402 QAKGHAQPAQPARPA
+402 PAQPQSYAQSA

-425 PYVTA
+425 PYITA
-430 HAQPGQPIE
+430 QAQPGQNVQPGQPIE

-464 QASVAQSAAQAGSP
+464 QASVAQSAAQAGTP
-478 AGAQVGTPAGAHAGS
+478 AGTQVGTPAGAQAGA
-493 PAAAQG
+493 PATAQG

-504 AQGNAQAGAQTGS
+504 S
-517 PAGAQNQNAAGYWPV
+517 PAGAQGQNAAGYWPV
-532 PNFAPSDQAAQPSAA
+532 PNFAPSDQAAQP
-547 QPGQPS
+547 
-553 QFGQF
+553 GQF

-564 GQPAQ
+564 GQTAQ

-580 YGQPVQGYG
+580 YGQPVQ
-589 QIPQGYGQAQSAQ
+589 PQANPYVTTQAQQAPASQTA
-602 QPQSYTQPAQPAQ
+602 QPQSYAQSAQPAQ

-628 GQSAQPGQPVHGYGQ
+628 GQN
-643 PVQPGQPIEVY
+643 VQPGQPIEVY

-673 QPQAQ
+673 QTQ
-678 PSVAPSAAQA
+678 PSVVPSAAQA

-694 PVQGYGQVPQGY
+694 PAQPGQGYGQAPQGY
-706 GQVPQGYGQ
+706 GQAQPVQPAQ
-715 PVQQPAQVPEVNQLE
+715 PVQQPAQVPGVSQLE

-736 RPTQPLEPTNDT
+736 RPTQPLQPTNDT

-754 TDTNQV
+754 TDTTQV
-760 VFEPANPVSKPA
+760 VFEPANPVSKTA
-772 ASQPATSQQAGA
+772 ASQPDASQQAGA

-814 RHN
+814 RYN

>member
-35 TWASPGQNAGILPP
+35 TWASPGRNAGILPP

-56 SKPGL
+56 GKPGL
-61 GLSVFWLVLGLI
+61 GLSAFWLVLGLI

-186 AIADITDTT
+186 AIADVTDTT

-217 LVGLGLGI
+217 LVGLGLSI

-247 QGEDSASASSGAFS
+247 QGGDSASASSGAFNG
-261 SYVPTTPGQDPLGFQ
+261 YVPTTPGQDPLGFQ
-276 APGVAYQGPGAADAA
+276 AQGVASQGPDAA

-297 AAGAGAGAAA
+297 AAGAGAAGTAAAA
-307 APQWGASQGQWEAQ
+307 APQWGAPQGQWAAQ
-321 AQASQA
+321 AQSSQT
-327 QASQAQASQAQ
+327 
-338 AFQAQSFQA
+338 

-357 SAPEVQAS
+357 SA
-365 AQSSHSSAQ
+365 QSSNSSAQ

-389 TAQAQQAP
+389 TAQPQTNPYVTPQAQQAP
-397 ASQNT
+397 ASQ
-402 QAKGHAQPAQPARPA
+402 PAQPQSYAQSAQPA

-425 PYVTA
+425 PYITA
-430 HAQPGQPIE
+430 
-439 VYGQQATQPLN
+439 
-450 PYLTQPQP
+450 
-458 QAQAQA
+458 
-464 QASVAQSAAQAGSP
+464 
-478 AGAQVGTPAGAHAGS
+478 
-493 PAAAQG
+493 
-499 NAQAG
+499 
-504 AQGNAQAGAQTGS
+504 
-517 PAGAQNQNAAGYWPV
+517 
-532 PNFAPSDQAAQPSAA
+532 
-547 QPGQPS
+547 
-553 QFGQF
+553 
-558 GQPDQF
+558 
-564 GQPAQ
+564 
-569 APQGYGQVPQG
+569 
-580 YGQPVQGYG
+580 
-589 QIPQGYGQAQSAQ
+589 
-602 QPQSYTQPAQPAQ
+602 
-615 APQVPQGYGQAQP
+615 QAQP
-628 GQSAQPGQPVHGYGQ
+628 GQN
-643 PVQPGQPIEVY
+643 VQPGQPIEVY

-663 PYLTQPQPQP
+663 PYLTQPQAQAQAQAQAPQVP
-673 QPQAQ
+673 QGYGQAQASVAQSAAQAGTPAGTQVGTPAGAHAGSPAGAQGQNAAGYWPVPNFTPSDQAAQPGQPGQAGQPTQASQGYGQVPQGYGQPVQPPANPYVTAQAQQAPASQTAQPQSYTQSAQPAQAPQVPQGYGQAQPGQNVQPGQPIEVYGQQATQPLNPYLTQPQAQ

-694 PVQGYGQVPQGY
+694 PAQPGQGYGQVPQGY
-706 GQVPQGYGQ
+706 GQAQ
-715 PVQQPAQVPEVNQLE
+715 PVQPAQSVQQPAQVPGVSQLE

-736 RPTQPLEPTNDT
+736 RPTQPLQPTNDT

-754 TDTNQV
+754 TDTTQV
-760 VFEPANPVSKPA
+760 VFEPANPVSKSPVSQTA
-772 ASQPATSQQAGA
+772 ASQQAGA

-814 RHN
+814 RYN

>member
-209 VGAGAFLG
+209 VGTGAFLG
-217 LVGLGLGI
+217 LLGLGLGI

-247 QGEDSASASSGAFS
+247 QGGDSASASSGAFNG
-261 SYVPTTPGQDPLGFQ
+261 YVPTTPGQAPLGYQ
-276 APGVAYQGPGAADAA
+276 APGVASQGPDAA

-297 AAGAGAGAAA
+297 AAGAGAAGTAAAA
-307 APQWGASQGQWEAQ
+307 APQWGAPQGQWAAQ
-321 AQASQA
+321 AQSSQT
-327 QASQAQASQAQ
+327 
-338 AFQAQSFQA
+338 

-357 SAPEVQAS
+357 SA
-365 AQSSHSSAQ
+365 QSSNSSAQ

-389 TAQAQQAP
+389 TAQAQSGQNGQPAHPQANPYVTVQPQQAP
-397 ASQNT
+397 ASQ
-402 QAKGHAQPAQPARPA
+402 PAQPQSYVQSA

-425 PYVTA
+425 PYITAQAQPGQNVQPGQPIEVYGQQATQPLNPYLTQPQAQASAAQSAAQAGTPAGTQVGTPAGAQAGSPAGAQGQNAAGYWPVPNFAPSDQAAQPSQPGQAGQPTQVSQGYGQVPQGYGQPVQPQANPYVTA
-430 HAQPGQPIE
+430 QAQQAPASQPAQPQSYAQSAQPAQAPQVPQGYGQAQPGQPIE

-458 QAQAQA
+458 QAQ
-464 QASVAQSAAQAGSP
+464 
-478 AGAQVGTPAGAHAGS
+478 
-493 PAAAQG
+493 
-499 NAQAG
+499 
-504 AQGNAQAGAQTGS
+504 
-517 PAGAQNQNAAGYWPV
+517 
-532 PNFAPSDQAAQPSAA
+532 
-547 QPGQPS
+547 
-553 QFGQF
+553 
-558 GQPDQF
+558 
-564 GQPAQ
+564 
-569 APQGYGQVPQG
+569 
-580 YGQPVQGYG
+580 
-589 QIPQGYGQAQSAQ
+589 
-602 QPQSYTQPAQPAQ
+602 
-615 APQVPQGYGQAQP
+615 
-628 GQSAQPGQPVHGYGQ
+628 
-643 PVQPGQPIEVY
+643 
-654 GQQATQPLN
+654 
-663 PYLTQPQPQP
+663 
-673 QPQAQ
+673 
-678 PSVAPSAAQA
+678 PSVVPSAAQA

-694 PVQGYGQVPQGY
+694 PAQPGQGYGQVPQGY
-706 GQVPQGYGQ
+706 GQAQ
-715 PVQQPAQVPEVNQLE
+715 PVQPAQSVQQPAQVPGVSQLE

-736 RPTQPLEPTNDT
+736 RPTQPLQPTNDT

-754 TDTNQV
+754 TDTTQV
-760 VFEPANPVSKPA
+760 VFEPANPVYKSP
-772 ASQPATSQQAGA
+772 ASQSAASQQAGA

-814 RHN
+814 RYN

>member
-186 AIADITDTT
+186 AIADVTDTT

-217 LVGLGLGI
+217 LVGLGLSI
-225 FGVIALIRKLK
+225 FGVIALVRKLK

-261 SYVPTTPGQDPLGFQ
+261 GYVPTTPGQAPLGYQ
-276 APGVAYQGPGAADAA
+276 APGVASQGVASQGPDAA

-297 AAGAGAGAAA
+297 AAGAGAAGTAAAA
-307 APQWGASQGQWEAQ
+307 APQWGAPQGQWAAQ
-321 AQASQA
+321 AQSSQT
-327 QASQAQASQAQ
+327 QA
-338 AFQAQSFQA
+338 FQA

-357 SAPEVQAS
+357 SA
-365 AQSSHSSAQ
+365 QSSNSSAQ

-389 TAQAQQAP
+389 TVQAQ
-397 ASQNT
+397 SGQNV
-402 QAKGHAQPAQPARPA
+402 K
-417 QPAQPQAN
+417 PAQPQAN
-425 PYVTA
+425 PYITTQAQPGQNV
-430 HAQPGQPIE
+430 QPGQPIE

-464 QASVAQSAAQAGSP
+464 KAQASVAQSAAQAGTP
-478 AGAQVGTPAGAHAGS
+478 AGTQVGTPAGAQAGS

-499 NAQAG
+499 K
-504 AQGNAQAGAQTGS
+504 
-517 PAGAQNQNAAGYWPV
+517 NAAGYWPV
-532 PNFAPSDQAAQPSAA
+532 PNFAPSDQAAQPS
-547 QPGQPS
+547 QP
-553 QFGQF
+553 GQF
-558 GQPDQF
+558 GQPGQADQPGQT
-564 GQPAQ
+564 GQPTQ
-569 APQGYGQVPQG
+569 ASQGYGQVPQG
-580 YGQPVQGYG
+580 YGQPVQPPANPYVTA
-589 QIPQGYGQAQSAQ
+589 QAQQAPVSQPA
-602 QPQSYTQPAQPAQ
+602 QPQSYAQSAQPAQ
-615 APQVPQGYGQAQP
+615 APQVPQGYGQA
-628 GQSAQPGQPVHGYGQ
+628 
-643 PVQPGQPIEVY
+643 QPGQPIEVY

-663 PYLTQPQPQP
+663 PYLTQPQAQP
-673 QPQAQ
+673 QTQ

-706 GQVPQGYGQ
+706 GQAQ
-715 PVQQPAQVPEVNQLE
+715 PVQPAQSVQQPAQVPGVSQLE

-736 RPTQPLEPTNDT
+736 RPTQPLQPTNDT

-754 TDTNQV
+754 TDTTQV
-760 VFEPANPVSKPA
+760 VFEPANPVSKTA
-772 ASQPATSQQAGA
+772 ASQPDASQQAGA

-814 RHN
+814 RYN

>member
-35 TWASPGQNAGILPP
+35 TWASPGQSAGILPP

-217 LVGLGLGI
+217 LVGLGLSI

-247 QGEDSASASSGAFS
+247 QSEDSASASSGAFS
-261 SYVPTTPGQDPLGFQ
+261 GYVPTTPGQAPLGFQ
-276 APGVAYQGPGAADAA
+276 AQGVASQGPDAA

-297 AAGAGAGAAA
+297 AAGADAAGTAAAA
-307 APQWGASQGQWEAQ
+307 APQWGAPQGQWAAQ
-321 AQASQA
+321 AQSSQT
-327 QASQAQASQAQ
+327 
-338 AFQAQSFQA
+338 

-357 SAPEVQAS
+357 SA
-365 AQSSHSSAQ
+365 QSSNSSAQ

-383 APNPYV
+383 VPNPYV
-389 TAQAQQAP
+389 TAPAQQAP
-397 ASQNT
+397 ASQT
-402 QAKGHAQPAQPARPA
+402 AQPAQAPQVPQGYGQA
-417 QPAQPQAN
+417 QPGQN
-425 PYVTA
+425 V
-430 HAQPGQPIE
+430 QPGQPIE

-458 QAQAQA
+458 QAQ
-464 QASVAQSAAQAGSP
+464 
-478 AGAQVGTPAGAHAGS
+478 
-493 PAAAQG
+493 
-499 NAQAG
+499 
-504 AQGNAQAGAQTGS
+504 
-517 PAGAQNQNAAGYWPV
+517 
-532 PNFAPSDQAAQPSAA
+532 
-547 QPGQPS
+547 
-553 QFGQF
+553 
-558 GQPDQF
+558 
-564 GQPAQ
+564 
-569 APQGYGQVPQG
+569 
-580 YGQPVQGYG
+580 
-589 QIPQGYGQAQSAQ
+589 
-602 QPQSYTQPAQPAQ
+602 
-615 APQVPQGYGQAQP
+615 
-628 GQSAQPGQPVHGYGQ
+628 
-643 PVQPGQPIEVY
+643 
-654 GQQATQPLN
+654 
-663 PYLTQPQPQP
+663 
-673 QPQAQ
+673 

-694 PVQGYGQVPQGY
+694 PAQPGQGYGQVPQGY
-706 GQVPQGYGQ
+706 GQAQ
-715 PVQQPAQVPEVNQLE
+715 PVQPAQSVQQPAQVPGVSQLE

-736 RPTQPLEPTNDT
+736 RPTQPLQPTNDT

-754 TDTNQV
+754 TDTTQV
-760 VFEPANPVSKPA
+760 VFEPANPVSKSP
-772 ASQPATSQQAGA
+772 ASQSAVSQQAGA

-792 QRPVDAMYTDPTR
+792 QRPMDAMYTDPTR

-814 RHN
+814 RYN

>member
-121 LDSARKTS
+121 LDSARQTS

-171 SFACSNPNLDRADVF
+171 SFGCSNPNLDRADVF

-225 FGVIALIRKLK
+225 FGVIALARKLK

-261 SYVPTTPGQDPLGFQ
+261 GYVPTTPGQDPLGFQ
-276 APGVAYQGPGAADAA
+276 AQGVASQGPGAA

-297 AAGAGAGAAA
+297 AAGAGAASPWAAAGAGAAGTAAAA
-307 APQWGASQGQWEAQ
+307 APQWGAPQGQWAAQ
-321 AQASQA
+321 AQSSQT
-327 QASQAQASQAQ
+327 
-338 AFQAQSFQA
+338 

-357 SAPEVQAS
+357 SA
-365 AQSSHSSAQ
+365 QSSNSSAQ

-389 TAQAQQAP
+389 TAQPQTNPYVTPQAQQAP
-397 ASQNT
+397 ASQ
-402 QAKGHAQPAQPARPA
+402 PAQPQSYAQSAQPA

-425 PYVTA
+425 PYITA
-430 HAQPGQPIE
+430 QAQPGQNVQPGQPIE

-450 PYLTQPQP
+450 PYLTQPQA
-458 QAQAQA
+458 QAQAQAPQVPQGYGQA
-464 QASVAQSAAQAGSP
+464 QASVAQSAAQAGTP
-478 AGAQVGTPAGAHAGS
+478 AGTQVGTPAGAHAGS
-493 PAAAQG
+493 PATAQG

-504 AQGNAQAGAQTGS
+504 S
-517 PAGAQNQNAAGYWPV
+517 PAGAQGQNAAGYWPV
-532 PNFAPSDQAAQPSAA
+532 PNFAPSDQAAQP
-547 QPGQPS
+547 
-553 QFGQF
+553 GQF

-564 GQPAQ
+564 GQTAQ

-580 YGQPVQGYG
+580 YGQPVQ
-589 QIPQGYGQAQSAQ
+589 PQANPYVTTQAQQAPASQTA
-602 QPQSYTQPAQPAQ
+602 QPQSYAQSAQPAQ

-628 GQSAQPGQPVHGYGQ
+628 GQN
-643 PVQPGQPIEVY
+643 VQPGQPIEVY

-663 PYLTQPQPQP
+663 PYLTQPQPQT
-673 QPQAQ
+673 Q
-678 PSVAPSAAQA
+678 PSVVPSAAQA

-694 PVQGYGQVPQGY
+694 PAQPGQGYGQVPQGY

-715 PVQQPAQVPEVNQLE
+715 AQPVQPAQSVQQPAQVPGVSQLE

-736 RPTQPLEPTNDT
+736 RPTQPLQPTNDT

-754 TDTNQV
+754 TDTTQV
-760 VFEPANPVSKPA
+760 VFEPANPVYKSP
-772 ASQPATSQQAGA
+772 ASQSAASQQAGA

>member
-35 TWASPGQNAGILPP
+35 TWAPPGQNAGILPP

-56 SKPGL
+56 GKPGL

-138 SPTVTNANSSEE
+138 SPTVTTTSGEE
-150 LQLNRSYYKVA
+150 LKVSRSYYKVA

-186 AIADITDTT
+186 AIADVTDTT

-217 LVGLGLGI
+217 LVGLGLSI
-225 FGVIALIRKLK
+225 FGVIALVRKLK

-247 QGEDSASASSGAFS
+247 QGGDSASASSGAFNG
-261 SYVPTTPGQDPLGFQ
+261 YVPTTPGQAPLEFQ
-276 APGVAYQGPGAADAA
+276 AQGVASQGPDAA

-297 AAGAGAGAAA
+297 AAGAGAAGTAAAA
-307 APQWGASQGQWEAQ
+307 APQWGAPQGQWA
-321 AQASQA
+321 A
-327 QASQAQASQAQ
+327 
-338 AFQAQSFQA
+338 QA
-347 QSSPAAQSQA
+347 QSSQTQSSPAVQS
-357 SAPEVQAS
+357 QAS
-365 AQSSHSSAQ
+365 AQSSNSSAQ

-389 TAQAQQAP
+389 TVQAQ
-397 ASQNT
+397 SGQNV
-402 QAKGHAQPAQPARPA
+402 

-425 PYVTA
+425 PYVTVQPQQTPA
-430 HAQPGQPIE
+430 SQPAQPQSYAQSAQPAQPQANPYITAQAQPGQNVQPGQPIE

-464 QASVAQSAAQAGSP
+464 QAQAPQVPQGYGQAQASVAQSAAQAGTP
-478 AGAQVGTPAGAHAGS
+478 AGTQVGTPAGAQAGA
-493 PAAAQG
+493 PATAQG

-504 AQGNAQAGAQTGS
+504 S
-517 PAGAQNQNAAGYWPV
+517 PAGAQGQNAAGYWPV
-532 PNFAPSDQAAQPSAA
+532 PNFAPSDQAAQPS
-547 QPGQPS
+547 QPGQA
-553 QFGQF
+553 
-558 GQPDQF
+558 GQPTQVS
-564 GQPAQ
+564 
-569 APQGYGQVPQG
+569 QGYGQVPRG
-580 YGQPVQGYG
+580 YGQPVQ
-589 QIPQGYGQAQSAQ
+589 PQANPYVTAQAQQAPASQTA
-602 QPQSYTQPAQPAQ
+602 QPQSYAQSAQPAQ

-628 GQSAQPGQPVHGYGQ
+628 GQN
-643 PVQPGQPIEVY
+643 VQPGQPIEVY

-663 PYLTQPQPQP
+663 PYLTQPQPQT
-673 QPQAQ
+673 Q

-694 PVQGYGQVPQGY
+694 PAQPGQGYGQVPQGY
-706 GQVPQGYGQ
+706 GQAQ
-715 PVQQPAQVPEVNQLE
+715 PVQPAQSVQQPAQVPGVSQLE

-736 RPTQPLEPTNDT
+736 RPTQPLQPTNDT

-754 TDTNQV
+754 TDTTQV
-760 VFEPANPVSKPA
+760 VFEPANPVSKSP
-772 ASQPATSQQAGA
+772 ASQSAASQQAGA

-814 RHN
+814 RYN

>member
-49 TDQKSLI
+49 TNQKSLI
-56 SKPGL
+56 GKPGL

-171 SFACSNPNLDRADVF
+171 SFACSHPANIDRADVF

-261 SYVPTTPGQDPLGFQ
+261 GYVPTTPGQAPLGFQ
-276 APGVAYQGPGAADAA
+276 AQGVASQGPDAA

-297 AAGAGAGAAA
+297 AAGAGAAGTAAAA
-307 APQWGASQGQWEAQ
+307 APQWGAPQGQWA
-321 AQASQA
+321 A
-327 QASQAQASQAQ
+327 
-338 AFQAQSFQA
+338 QA

-357 SAPEVQAS
+357 SA
-365 AQSSHSSAQ
+365 QSSNSSAQ

-389 TAQAQQAP
+389 TVQAQSQTNPYLTPQAQQAP
-397 ASQNT
+397 ASQ
-402 QAKGHAQPAQPARPA
+402 PAQPQSYAQSA

-425 PYVTA
+425 PYITA
-430 HAQPGQPIE
+430 QAQPGQN
-439 VYGQQATQPLN
+439 V
-450 PYLTQPQP
+450 
-458 QAQAQA
+458 
-464 QASVAQSAAQAGSP
+464 
-478 AGAQVGTPAGAHAGS
+478 
-493 PAAAQG
+493 
-499 NAQAG
+499 
-504 AQGNAQAGAQTGS
+504 
-517 PAGAQNQNAAGYWPV
+517 
-532 PNFAPSDQAAQPSAA
+532 
-547 QPGQPS
+547 
-553 QFGQF
+553 
-558 GQPDQF
+558 
-564 GQPAQ
+564 QPA
-569 APQGYGQVPQG
+569 
-580 YGQPVQGYG
+580 
-589 QIPQGYGQAQSAQ
+589 
-602 QPQSYTQPAQPAQ
+602 QPQSYAQSAQPAQ

-628 GQSAQPGQPVHGYGQ
+628 GQN
-643 PVQPGQPIEVY
+643 VQPGQPIEVY

-673 QPQAQ
+673 QPQTQ
-678 PSVAPSAAQA
+678 PSVVPSAAQA

-694 PVQGYGQVPQGY
+694 PAQPGQGYGQVPQGY

-715 PVQQPAQVPEVNQLE
+715 AQPVQPAQSVQQPAQVPGVSQLE

-736 RPTQPLEPTNDT
+736 RPTQPLQPTNDT

-754 TDTNQV
+754 TDTTQV
-760 VFEPANPVSKPA
+760 VFEPANPVYKSP
-772 ASQPATSQQAGA
+772 ASQSAASQQAGA

-792 QRPVDAMYTDPTR
+792 QRPMDAMYTDPTR

-814 RHN
+814 RYN

>member
-186 AIADITDTT
+186 AIADVTDTT

-217 LVGLGLGI
+217 LVGLGLSI
-225 FGVIALIRKLK
+225 FGVIALVRKLK

-261 SYVPTTPGQDPLGFQ
+261 GYVPTTPGQAPLGYQ
-276 APGVAYQGPGAADAA
+276 APGVASQGVASQGPDAA

-297 AAGAGAGAAA
+297 AAGAGAAGTAAAA
-307 APQWGASQGQWEAQ
+307 APQWGAPQGQWAAQ
-321 AQASQA
+321 AQSSQT
-327 QASQAQASQAQ
+327 QA
-338 AFQAQSFQA
+338 FQA

-357 SAPEVQAS
+357 SA
-365 AQSSHSSAQ
+365 QSSNSSAQ

-389 TAQAQQAP
+389 TVQAQ
-397 ASQNT
+397 SGQNV
-402 QAKGHAQPAQPARPA
+402 K
-417 QPAQPQAN
+417 PAQPQAN
-425 PYVTA
+425 PYITTQAQPGQNV
-430 HAQPGQPIE
+430 QPGQPIE

-464 QASVAQSAAQAGSP
+464 SVAQSAAQAGTP
-478 AGAQVGTPAGAHAGS
+478 AGTQVGTPAGAQAGS

-499 NAQAG
+499 K
-504 AQGNAQAGAQTGS
+504 
-517 PAGAQNQNAAGYWPV
+517 NAAGYWPV
-532 PNFAPSDQAAQPSAA
+532 PNFAPSDQAAQPS
-547 QPGQPS
+547 QP
-553 QFGQF
+553 GQF
-558 GQPDQF
+558 GQPGQADQPGQT
-564 GQPAQ
+564 GQPTQ
-569 APQGYGQVPQG
+569 ASQGYGQVPQG
-580 YGQPVQGYG
+580 YGQPVQPPANPYVTA
-589 QIPQGYGQAQSAQ
+589 QAQQAPVSQPA
-602 QPQSYTQPAQPAQ
+602 QPQSYAQSAQPAQ
-615 APQVPQGYGQAQP
+615 APQVPQGYGQA
-628 GQSAQPGQPVHGYGQ
+628 
-643 PVQPGQPIEVY
+643 QPGQPIEVY

-663 PYLTQPQPQP
+663 PYLTQPQAQP
-673 QPQAQ
+673 QTQ

-706 GQVPQGYGQ
+706 GQAQ
-715 PVQQPAQVPEVNQLE
+715 PVQPAQSVQQPAQVPGVSQLE

-736 RPTQPLEPTNDT
+736 RPTQPLQPTNDT

-754 TDTNQV
+754 TDTTQV
-760 VFEPANPVSKPA
+760 VFEPANPVSKTA
-772 ASQPATSQQAGA
+772 ASQPDASQQAGA

-814 RHN
+814 RYN

>member
-56 SKPGL
+56 GKPGL

-121 LDSARKTS
+121 LDSARQTS

-138 SPTVTNANSSEE
+138 SPTVTTTTSSEE
-150 LQLNRSYYKVA
+150 LKVSRSYYKVA

-171 SFACSNPNLDRADVF
+171 SFACSHPNLDRADVF

-225 FGVIALIRKLK
+225 FGVIALVRKLK

-261 SYVPTTPGQDPLGFQ
+261 GYVPTTPGQAPLGFQ
-276 APGVAYQGPGAADAA
+276 AQGVASQGPDAA

-297 AAGAGAGAAA
+297 AAGTGAAGTAGATAGTAAA
-307 APQWGASQGQWEAQ
+307 AASQWGAPQGQWEAQ
-321 AQASQA
+321 AQASQT
-327 QASQAQASQAQ
+327 QA
-338 AFQAQSFQA
+338 FQA
-347 QSSPAAQSQA
+347 QSSPAAQS
-357 SAPEVQAS
+357 QAS

-383 APNPYV
+383 APNPYMTVQPQTNPYV
-389 TAQAQQAP
+389 TPQAQQAP
-397 ASQNT
+397 ASQT
-402 QAKGHAQPAQPARPA
+402 AQPQSYAQSAQPVQSA

-425 PYVTA
+425 PYITA
-430 HAQPGQPIE
+430 PAQPGQNVQPGQPIE

-450 PYLTQPQP
+450 PYLTQPQ
-458 QAQAQA
+458 AQA
-464 QASVAQSAAQAGSP
+464 QASAAQAGTQVGTPAGAQAGSP
-478 AGAQVGTPAGAHAGS
+478 AGAQG
-493 PAAAQG
+493 
-499 NAQAG
+499 
-504 AQGNAQAGAQTGS
+504 
-517 PAGAQNQNAAGYWPV
+517 QNAAGYWPV
-532 PNFAPSDQAAQPSAA
+532 PNFAPSDQAAQP
-547 QPGQPS
+547 
-553 QFGQF
+553 

-564 GQPAQ
+564 GQPGQ
-569 APQGYGQVPQG
+569 AGQPTQVSQGYGQVPQG
-580 YGQPVQGYG
+580 YGQPVQ
-589 QIPQGYGQAQSAQ
+589 
-602 QPQSYTQPAQPAQ
+602 PQSYAQSAQPAQ

-628 GQSAQPGQPVHGYGQ
+628 GQN
-643 PVQPGQPIEVY
+643 VQPGQPIEVY

-673 QPQAQ
+673 QTQ

-694 PVQGYGQVPQGY
+694 PAQPGQGY

-715 PVQQPAQVPEVNQLE
+715 PAQPAQPVQQPAQVPGVSQLE

-736 RPTQPLEPTNDT
+736 RPTQPLQPTNDT

-754 TDTNQV
+754 TDTTQV
-760 VFEPANPVSKPA
+760 VFEPANPVSKSP
-772 ASQPATSQQAGA
+772 ASQSAASQQAGA

-792 QRPVDAMYTDPTR
+792 QRPMDAMYTDPTR

-814 RHN
+814 RYN

>member
-35 TWASPGQNAGILPP
+35 TWAPPGQSAGILPP

-56 SKPGL
+56 GKPGL

-247 QGEDSASASSGAFS
+247 QGGDSASASSGAFNG
-261 SYVPTTPGQDPLGFQ
+261 YVPTTPGQAPLGYQ
-276 APGVAYQGPGAADAA
+276 APGVASQGPDAA

-297 AAGAGAGAAA
+297 AAGAGAAGTAAAA
-307 APQWGASQGQWEAQ
+307 APQWGAPQGQWAAQ
-321 AQASQA
+321 AQS
-327 QASQAQASQAQ
+327 SPT
-338 AFQAQSFQA
+338 

-357 SAPEVQAS
+357 SA
-365 AQSSHSSAQ
+365 QSSNSSAQ

-389 TAQAQQAP
+389 TVQAQPQTNPYLTPQAQQAP
-397 ASQNT
+397 ASQ
-402 QAKGHAQPAQPARPA
+402 PAQPQSYAQSA

-425 PYVTA
+425 PYITA
-430 HAQPGQPIE
+430 QAQPGQNVQPGQPIE

-450 PYLTQPQP
+450 PYLTQ
-458 QAQAQA
+458 AQAQA
-464 QASVAQSAAQAGSP
+464 QASVAQSAAQAGTP
-478 AGAQVGTPAGAHAGS
+478 AGTQVGTPAGAHAGS
-493 PAAAQG
+493 PATAQG

-504 AQGNAQAGAQTGS
+504 S
-517 PAGAQNQNAAGYWPV
+517 PAGAQGQNAAGYWPV
-532 PNFAPSDQAAQPSAA
+532 PNFAPSDQAAQPS
-547 QPGQPS
+547 QPGQA
-553 QFGQF
+553 
-558 GQPDQF
+558 GQPTQVS
-564 GQPAQ
+564 
-569 APQGYGQVPQG
+569 QGYGQVPRG
-580 YGQPVQGYG
+580 YGQPVQ
-589 QIPQGYGQAQSAQ
+589 PQANPYVTAQAQQAPASQTA
-602 QPQSYTQPAQPAQ
+602 QPQSYTQSAQPAQ

-628 GQSAQPGQPVHGYGQ
+628 GQN
-643 PVQPGQPIEVY
+643 VQPGQPIEVY

-663 PYLTQPQPQP
+663 PYLTQPQPQT
-673 QPQAQ
+673 Q

-694 PVQGYGQVPQGY
+694 PAQPGQGYGQVPQGY
-706 GQVPQGYGQ
+706 GQAQ
-715 PVQQPAQVPEVNQLE
+715 PVQPAQSVQQPAQVPGVSQLE

-736 RPTQPLEPTNDT
+736 RPTQPLQPTNDT

-754 TDTNQV
+754 TDTTQV
-760 VFEPANPVSKPA
+760 VFEPANPVSKSP
-772 ASQPATSQQAGA
+772 ASQSAASQQAGA

-814 RHN
+814 RYN

>member
-186 AIADITDTT
+186 AIADVTDTT

-217 LVGLGLGI
+217 LVGLGLSI
-225 FGVIALIRKLK
+225 FGVIALVRKLK

-261 SYVPTTPGQDPLGFQ
+261 GYVPTTPGQAPLGYQ
-276 APGVAYQGPGAADAA
+276 APGVASQGVASQGPDAA

-297 AAGAGAGAAA
+297 AAGAGAAGTAAAA
-307 APQWGASQGQWEAQ
+307 APQWGAPQGQWAAQ
-321 AQASQA
+321 AQSSQT
-327 QASQAQASQAQ
+327 QA
-338 AFQAQSFQA
+338 FQA

-357 SAPEVQAS
+357 SA
-365 AQSSHSSAQ
+365 QSSNSSAQ

-389 TAQAQQAP
+389 TVQAQ
-397 ASQNT
+397 SGQNV
-402 QAKGHAQPAQPARPA
+402 K
-417 QPAQPQAN
+417 PAQPQAN
-425 PYVTA
+425 PYITTQAQPGQNV
-430 HAQPGQPIE
+430 QPGQPIE

-458 QAQAQA
+458 QAQPQAQAQA
-464 QASVAQSAAQAGSP
+464 QASVAQSAAQAGTP
-478 AGAQVGTPAGAHAGS
+478 AGTQVGTPAGAQAGS

-499 NAQAG
+499 K
-504 AQGNAQAGAQTGS
+504 
-517 PAGAQNQNAAGYWPV
+517 NAAGYWPV
-532 PNFAPSDQAAQPSAA
+532 PNFAPSDQAAQPS
-547 QPGQPS
+547 QP
-553 QFGQF
+553 GQF
-558 GQPDQF
+558 GQPGQADQPGQT
-564 GQPAQ
+564 GQPTQ
-569 APQGYGQVPQG
+569 ASQGYGQVPQG
-580 YGQPVQGYG
+580 YGQPVQPPANPYVTA
-589 QIPQGYGQAQSAQ
+589 QAQQAPVSQPA
-602 QPQSYTQPAQPAQ
+602 QPQSYAQSAQPAQ
-615 APQVPQGYGQAQP
+615 APQVPQGYGQA
-628 GQSAQPGQPVHGYGQ
+628 
-643 PVQPGQPIEVY
+643 QPGQPIEVY

-663 PYLTQPQPQP
+663 PYLTQPQAQP
-673 QPQAQ
+673 QTQ

-706 GQVPQGYGQ
+706 GQAQ
-715 PVQQPAQVPEVNQLE
+715 PVQPAQSVQQPAQVPGVSQLE

-736 RPTQPLEPTNDT
+736 RPTQPLQPTNDT

-754 TDTNQV
+754 TDTTQV
-760 VFEPANPVSKPA
+760 VFEPANPVSKTA
-772 ASQPATSQQAGA
+772 ASQPDASQQAGA

-814 RHN
+814 RYN

>member
-35 TWASPGQNAGILPP
+35 TWAPPGQSAGILPP

-56 SKPGL
+56 GKPGL

-186 AIADITDTT
+186 AIADVTDTT

-217 LVGLGLGI
+217 LVGLGLSI

-247 QGEDSASASSGAFS
+247 QGGDSASASSGAFNG
-261 SYVPTTPGQDPLGFQ
+261 YVPTTPGQDPLGFQ
-276 APGVAYQGPGAADAA
+276 AQGVASQGPDAA

-297 AAGAGAGAAA
+297 AAGAGAAGTAAAA
-307 APQWGASQGQWEAQ
+307 APQWGAPQGQWAAQ
-321 AQASQA
+321 AQSSQT
-327 QASQAQASQAQ
+327 
-338 AFQAQSFQA
+338 

-357 SAPEVQAS
+357 SA
-365 AQSSHSSAQ
+365 QSSNSSAQ

-389 TAQAQQAP
+389 TAQPQTNPYVTPQAQQAP
-397 ASQNT
+397 ASQ
-402 QAKGHAQPAQPARPA
+402 PAQPQSYAQSAQPG

-425 PYVTA
+425 PYITA
-430 HAQPGQPIE
+430 
-439 VYGQQATQPLN
+439 
-450 PYLTQPQP
+450 
-458 QAQAQA
+458 
-464 QASVAQSAAQAGSP
+464 
-478 AGAQVGTPAGAHAGS
+478 
-493 PAAAQG
+493 
-499 NAQAG
+499 
-504 AQGNAQAGAQTGS
+504 
-517 PAGAQNQNAAGYWPV
+517 
-532 PNFAPSDQAAQPSAA
+532 
-547 QPGQPS
+547 
-553 QFGQF
+553 
-558 GQPDQF
+558 
-564 GQPAQ
+564 
-569 APQGYGQVPQG
+569 
-580 YGQPVQGYG
+580 
-589 QIPQGYGQAQSAQ
+589 
-602 QPQSYTQPAQPAQ
+602 
-615 APQVPQGYGQAQP
+615 QAQP
-628 GQSAQPGQPVHGYGQ
+628 GQN
-643 PVQPGQPIEVY
+643 VQPGQPIEVY

-663 PYLTQPQPQP
+663 PYLTQPQAQAQAQAQAPQVP
-673 QPQAQ
+673 QGYGQAQASVAQSAAQAGTPAGTQVGTPAGAHAGSPAGAQGQNAAGYWPVPNFTPSDQAAQPGQPGQAGQPTQASQGYGQVPQGYGQPVQPPANPYVTAQAQQAPASQPAQPQSYAQSAQPTQAPQVPQGYGQAQPGQNVQPGQPIEVYGQQATQPLNPYLTQPQTQPQAQ
-678 PSVAPSAAQA
+678 PSVVPSAAQA

-694 PVQGYGQVPQGY
+694 PAQPGQGYGQVPQGY

-715 PVQQPAQVPEVNQLE
+715 AQPVKPAQSVQQPAQVPGVSQLE

-736 RPTQPLEPTNDT
+736 RPTQPLQPTNDT

-754 TDTNQV
+754 TDTTQV
-760 VFEPANPVSKPA
+760 VFEPANPVSKSP
-772 ASQPATSQQAGA
+772 ASQSAASQQAGA

-814 RHN
+814 RYN

>member
-49 TDQKSLI
+49 TNQKSLI

-121 LDSARKTS
+121 LDSARQTS

-138 SPTVTNANSSEE
+138 SPTVTKANSSEE
-150 LQLNRSYYKVA
+150 LKVSRSYYKVA

-171 SFACSNPNLDRADVF
+171 SFACSHPNLDRADVF

-209 VGAGAFLG
+209 VGVGIFLG

-225 FGVIALIRKLK
+225 FGVIALARKLK
-236 ARRNFTDGLPA
+236 ARRNFTDGLPT
-247 QGEDSASASSGAFS
+247 QGGGGASDSSGAFS
-261 SYVPTTPGQDPLGFQ
+261 GYVPTTPGQAPLSFQ
-276 APGVAYQGPGAADAA
+276 AQGVAYQGPDAA

-297 AAGAGAGAAA
+297 AAGAGAAGTAAGAGAAGTAAAA
-307 APQWGASQGQWEAQ
+307 APQWGAPQGQWAAQ
-321 AQASQA
+321 AQSSQT
-327 QASQAQASQAQ
+327 QA
-338 AFQAQSFQA
+338 FQA

-389 TAQAQQAP
+389 TAQAQ
-397 ASQNT
+397 
-402 QAKGHAQPAQPARPA
+402 
-417 QPAQPQAN
+417 PQAN

-430 HAQPGQPIE
+430 QAQPGQNVQPGQPIE

-450 PYLTQPQP
+450 PYLTQPQ
-458 QAQAQA
+458 AQAQA
-464 QASVAQSAAQAGSP
+464 QASVAQSAAQAGTP
-478 AGAQVGTPAGAHAGS
+478 AGTQVGTPAGAHAGS
-493 PAAAQG
+493 PATAQG
-499 NAQAG
+499 NAQ
-504 AQGNAQAGAQTGS
+504 
-517 PAGAQNQNAAGYWPV
+517 AGAQNQNAAGYWPV
-532 PNFAPSDQAAQPSAA
+532 PNFAPSDQAAQPGAA

-602 QPQSYTQPAQPAQ
+602 QPQSYPQPAQQAQ
-615 APQVPQGYGQAQP
+615 APQVPQGYGQVQP

-643 PVQPGQPIEVY
+643 PVQPGQPIEAY

-663 PYLTQPQPQP
+663 PYLTQPQA
-673 QPQAQ
+673 QAQ

-688 PQGYGR
+688 AQGYGQS
-694 PVQGYGQVPQGY
+694 VQGYGQAPQGY
-706 GQVPQGYGQ
+706 GQAQPAQ
-715 PVQQPAQVPEVNQLE
+715 PVQQPAQVPGVSQLE

>member
-49 TDQKSLI
+49 TNQKSLI
-56 SKPGL
+56 GKPGL

-121 LDSARKTS
+121 LDSARQTS

-138 SPTVTNANSSEE
+138 SPTVTKANSSEE
-150 LQLNRSYYKVA
+150 LKVSRSYYKVA

-217 LVGLGLGI
+217 LVGLGLSI
-225 FGVIALIRKLK
+225 FGVIALVRKLK

-247 QGEDSASASSGAFS
+247 QGEDSASASSGAFNG
-261 SYVPTTPGQDPLGFQ
+261 YVPTTPGQDPLGFQ
-276 APGVAYQGPGAADAA
+276 AQGVASQGVASQGPDAA

-297 AAGAGAGAAA
+297 AAGAGAAGTAAATAGTAATA

-321 AQASQA
+321 AQSSQT
-327 QASQAQASQAQ
+327 QA
-338 AFQAQSFQA
+338 FQA

-357 SAPEVQAS
+357 SA
-365 AQSSHSSAQ
+365 QSSNSSAQ

-389 TAQAQQAP
+389 TVQAQPGQNVQPAQPQANPYVTVQAQQAP

-402 QAKGHAQPAQPARPA
+402 QAKGHAQPAQPT

-425 PYVTA
+425 PYITA
-430 HAQPGQPIE
+430 
-439 VYGQQATQPLN
+439 
-450 PYLTQPQP
+450 
-458 QAQAQA
+458 
-464 QASVAQSAAQAGSP
+464 
-478 AGAQVGTPAGAHAGS
+478 
-493 PAAAQG
+493 
-499 NAQAG
+499 
-504 AQGNAQAGAQTGS
+504 
-517 PAGAQNQNAAGYWPV
+517 
-532 PNFAPSDQAAQPSAA
+532 
-547 QPGQPS
+547 
-553 QFGQF
+553 
-558 GQPDQF
+558 
-564 GQPAQ
+564 
-569 APQGYGQVPQG
+569 
-580 YGQPVQGYG
+580 
-589 QIPQGYGQAQSAQ
+589 
-602 QPQSYTQPAQPAQ
+602 
-615 APQVPQGYGQAQP
+615 QAQP
-628 GQSAQPGQPVHGYGQ
+628 GQN
-643 PVQPGQPIEVY
+643 VQPGQPIEVY

-673 QPQAQ
+673 QPQTQ
-678 PSVAPSAAQA
+678 PSVVPSAAQA

-694 PVQGYGQVPQGY
+694 PAQPGQGYGQVPQGY
-706 GQVPQGYGQ
+706 GQAQ
-715 PVQQPAQVPEVNQLE
+715 PVQPAQSVQQPAQVPGVSQLE

-736 RPTQPLEPTNDT
+736 RPTQPLQPTNDT

-754 TDTNQV
+754 TDTTQV
-760 VFEPANPVSKPA
+760 VFEPANPVYKSP
-772 ASQPATSQQAGA
+772 ASQSAASQQAGA

-814 RHN
+814 RYN

>member
-209 VGAGAFLG
+209 VGVGIFLG
-217 LVGLGLGI
+217 LVGLGLSI
-225 FGVIALIRKLK
+225 FGVIALARKLK

-247 QGEDSASASSGAFS
+247 QGEGGASDSSGAFS
-261 SYVPTTPGQDPLGFQ
+261 GYVPTTPGQDPLGFQ
-276 APGVAYQGPGAADAA
+276 NPLGFQAPGAAYQGQGAA
-291 AASQWA
+291 AASQWG
-297 AAGAGAGAAA
+297 AAGAGAGAAAA

-327 QASQAQASQAQ
+327 Q
-338 AFQAQSFQA
+338 SFQA
-347 QSSPAAQSQA
+347 QPSPAAQS
-357 SAPEVQAS
+357 QAS

-389 TAQAQQAP
+389 TAQAQ
-397 ASQNT
+397 
-402 QAKGHAQPAQPARPA
+402 
-417 QPAQPQAN
+417 PQAN

-430 HAQPGQPIE
+430 QAQPGQNVQPGQPIE

-464 QASVAQSAAQAGSP
+464 QAQASVAQSAAQAGSP
-478 AGAQVGTPAGAHAGS
+478 AGAQAGTPAGAHAGS
-493 PAAAQG
+493 PATAQG
-499 NAQAG
+499 NAQ
-504 AQGNAQAGAQTGS
+504 
-517 PAGAQNQNAAGYWPV
+517 AGAQNQNAAGYWPV
-532 PNFAPSDQAAQPSAA
+532 PNFAPSDQAAQPGAA
-547 QPGQPS
+547 QPGQPG

-602 QPQSYTQPAQPAQ
+602 QPQSYPQPAQQAQ

-643 PVQPGQPIEVY
+643 TVQPGQPIEAY
-654 GQQATQPLN
+654 GQQATQPLT
-663 PYLTQPQPQP
+663 PYLTQPQA
-673 QPQAQ
+673 QAQ

-688 PQGYGR
+688 AQGYGQ
-694 PVQGYGQVPQGY
+694 PVQGYGQVQQGY

-715 PVQQPAQVPEVNQLE
+715 PAQPAQTAQVPGVSQLE

-772 ASQPATSQQAGA
+772 ASQPAASQQAGA

>member
-56 SKPGL
+56 GKPGL

-261 SYVPTTPGQDPLGFQ
+261 GYAPTTPGQAPLGYQ
-276 APGVAYQGPGAADAA
+276 APGVASQGPDAA

-297 AAGAGAGAAA
+297 AAGAGAAGTAAAA
-307 APQWGASQGQWEAQ
+307 APQWGAPQGQWAAQ
-321 AQASQA
+321 AQS
-327 QASQAQASQAQ
+327 SPT
-338 AFQAQSFQA
+338 

-357 SAPEVQAS
+357 SA
-365 AQSSHSSAQ
+365 QSSNSSAQ

-389 TAQAQQAP
+389 TAQPQTNPYVTPQAQQAP
-397 ASQNT
+397 ASQ
-402 QAKGHAQPAQPARPA
+402 PAQPQSYAQSAQPA

-425 PYVTA
+425 PYITA
-430 HAQPGQPIE
+430 
-439 VYGQQATQPLN
+439 
-450 PYLTQPQP
+450 
-458 QAQAQA
+458 
-464 QASVAQSAAQAGSP
+464 
-478 AGAQVGTPAGAHAGS
+478 
-493 PAAAQG
+493 
-499 NAQAG
+499 
-504 AQGNAQAGAQTGS
+504 
-517 PAGAQNQNAAGYWPV
+517 
-532 PNFAPSDQAAQPSAA
+532 
-547 QPGQPS
+547 
-553 QFGQF
+553 
-558 GQPDQF
+558 
-564 GQPAQ
+564 
-569 APQGYGQVPQG
+569 
-580 YGQPVQGYG
+580 
-589 QIPQGYGQAQSAQ
+589 
-602 QPQSYTQPAQPAQ
+602 
-615 APQVPQGYGQAQP
+615 QAQP
-628 GQSAQPGQPVHGYGQ
+628 GQN
-643 PVQPGQPIEVY
+643 VQPGQPIEVY

-663 PYLTQPQPQP
+663 PYLTQPQAQAQAQAQAPQVP
-673 QPQAQ
+673 QGYGQAQASVAQSAAQAGTPAGTQVGTPAGAHAGSPAGAQGQNAAGYWPVPNFTPSDQAAQPGQPGQAGQPTQASQGYGQVPQGYGQPVQPPANPYVTAQAQQAPASQTAQPQSYTQSAQPAQAPQVPQGYGQAQPGQNVQPGQPIEVYGQQATQPLNPYLTQPQAQ

-694 PVQGYGQVPQGY
+694 PAQPGQGYGQVPQGY
-706 GQVPQGYGQ
+706 GQAQ
-715 PVQQPAQVPEVNQLE
+715 PVQPAQSVQQPAQVPGVSQLE

-736 RPTQPLEPTNDT
+736 RPTQPLQPTNDT

-754 TDTNQV
+754 TDTTQV
-760 VFEPANPVSKPA
+760 VFEPANPVSKSPVSQTA
-772 ASQPATSQQAGA
+772 ASQQAGA

-814 RHN
+814 RYN

>member
-95 SFSPGTSKSAQLE
+95 SFSPGTSKSTQLE

-138 SPTVTNANSSEE
+138 SPTVTTTSGEE
-150 LQLNRSYYKVA
+150 LEVSRSYYKVA

-209 VGAGAFLG
+209 VGVGIFLG
-217 LVGLGLGI
+217 LVGLGLSI
-225 FGVIALIRKLK
+225 FGVIALARKLK
-236 ARRNFTDGLPA
+236 ARRNFTDGLPT
-247 QGEDSASASSGAFS
+247 QGGDSTSASSGAFS
-261 SYVPTTPGQDPLGFQ
+261 GYVPTTPGQAPLEFQ
-276 APGVAYQGPGAADAA
+276 AQGVASQGPDAA

-297 AAGAGAGAAA
+297 AAGAGAAGTAAAA
-307 APQWGASQGQWEAQ
+307 APQWGAPQGQWAAQ
-321 AQASQA
+321 AQSSQT
-327 QASQAQASQAQ
+327 
-338 AFQAQSFQA
+338 

-357 SAPEVQAS
+357 SA
-365 AQSSHSSAQ
+365 QSSNSSAQ

-389 TAQAQQAP
+389 TAQAQP
-397 ASQNT
+397 GQN
-402 QAKGHAQPAQPARPA
+402 
-417 QPAQPQAN
+417 
-425 PYVTA
+425 V
-430 HAQPGQPIE
+430 QPGQPIE

-450 PYLTQPQP
+450 PYLTQPQA

-464 QASVAQSAAQAGSP
+464 QASVAQSAAQAGTP
-478 AGAQVGTPAGAHAGS
+478 AGTQVGTPAGAQAGS
-493 PAAAQG
+493 PATAQG
-499 NAQAG
+499 NAQA
-504 AQGNAQAGAQTGS
+504 AS
-517 PAGAQNQNAAGYWPV
+517 PAGAQGQNAAGYWPV
-532 PNFAPSDQAAQPSAA
+532 PNFAPSDQAAQPS
-547 QPGQPS
+547 QPGQA
-553 QFGQF
+553 
-558 GQPDQF
+558 GQPI
-564 GQPAQ
+564 Q
-569 APQGYGQVPQG
+569 ASQGYGQVPQG
-580 YGQPVQGYG
+580 YGQPVQ
-589 QIPQGYGQAQSAQ
+589 PQANPYVTAQTQQAPASQPA
-602 QPQSYTQPAQPAQ
+602 QPQSYAQSAQPAQ

-628 GQSAQPGQPVHGYGQ
+628 GQN
-643 PVQPGQPIEVY
+643 VQPGQPIEVY

-673 QPQAQ
+673 QAQ
-678 PSVAPSAAQA
+678 PSVVPSAAQA

-694 PVQGYGQVPQGY
+694 PAQPGQGYGQVAQGY
-706 GQVPQGYGQ
+706 GQAQ
-715 PVQQPAQVPEVNQLE
+715 PVQPAQSVQQPAQVPGVSQLE

-736 RPTQPLEPTNDT
+736 RPTQPLQPTNDT

-754 TDTNQV
+754 TDTTQV
-760 VFEPANPVSKPA
+760 VFEPANPVSKTA
-772 ASQPATSQQAGA
+772 ASQSDASQQAGA

-814 RHN
+814 RYN

>member
-56 SKPGL
+56 GKPGL

-129 CVVSGPDGY
+129 CVVSGPNGY

-247 QGEDSASASSGAFS
+247 QGGDSASASSGAFNG
-261 SYVPTTPGQDPLGFQ
+261 YVPTTPGQDPLGFQ
-276 APGVAYQGPGAADAA
+276 AQGVASQGPDAA

-297 AAGAGAGAAA
+297 AAGAGAAGTAAAA
-307 APQWGASQGQWEAQ
+307 APQWGAPQGQWAAQ
-321 AQASQA
+321 AQSSQT
-327 QASQAQASQAQ
+327 
-338 AFQAQSFQA
+338 

-357 SAPEVQAS
+357 SA
-365 AQSSHSSAQ
+365 QSSNSSAQ

-389 TAQAQQAP
+389 TAQPQTNPYVTPQAQQAP
-397 ASQNT
+397 ASQ
-402 QAKGHAQPAQPARPA
+402 PAQPQSYAQSA

-425 PYVTA
+425 PYITA
-430 HAQPGQPIE
+430 QAQPGQNVQPGQPIE

-450 PYLTQPQP
+450 PYLTQPQA

-464 QASVAQSAAQAGSP
+464 QASVAQSAAQAGTP
-478 AGAQVGTPAGAHAGS
+478 AGTQVGTPAGA
-493 PAAAQG
+493 
-499 NAQAG
+499 QA
-504 AQGNAQAGAQTGS
+504 GS
-517 PAGAQNQNAAGYWPV
+517 PAGAQGQNAAGYWPV
-532 PNFAPSDQAAQPSAA
+532 PNFAPSDQAAQPS
-547 QPGQPS
+547 QPGQS
-553 QFGQF
+553 
-558 GQPDQF
+558 GQPGQA
-564 GQPAQ
+564 GQPTQ
-569 APQGYGQVPQG
+569 ASQGYGQVPQG
-580 YGQPVQGYG
+580 YGQPVQ
-589 QIPQGYGQAQSAQ
+589 PQANPYVTAQAQQAPASQPAQAQSYAQ
-602 QPQSYTQPAQPAQ
+602 SAQPAQ
-615 APQVPQGYGQAQP
+615 APQVPQGYGQA
-628 GQSAQPGQPVHGYGQ
+628 
-643 PVQPGQPIEVY
+643 QPGQPIEVY

-673 QPQAQ
+673 QPQ
-678 PSVAPSAAQA
+678 PSVVPSAAQA

-694 PVQGYGQVPQGY
+694 PAQPGQGY

-715 PVQQPAQVPEVNQLE
+715 PAQPAQPVQQPAQVPGVSQLE

-736 RPTQPLEPTNDT
+736 RPTQPLQPTNDT

-754 TDTNQV
+754 TDTTQV
-760 VFEPANPVSKPA
+760 VFEPANPVSKSP
-772 ASQPATSQQAGA
+772 ASQSAVSQQAGA

-814 RHN
+814 RYN

>member
-35 TWASPGQNAGILPP
+35 TWAPPGQNAGILPP

-56 SKPGL
+56 GKPGL

-217 LVGLGLGI
+217 LVGLGLSI
-225 FGVIALIRKLK
+225 FGVIALVRKLK

-261 SYVPTTPGQDPLGFQ
+261 GYVPTTPGQAPLGYQ
-276 APGVAYQGPGAADAA
+276 APGVASQGPDAA

-297 AAGAGAGAAA
+297 AAGAGAAGTAAAA
-307 APQWGASQGQWEAQ
+307 APQWGAPQGQWAAQ
-321 AQASQA
+321 AQSSQT
-327 QASQAQASQAQ
+327 
-338 AFQAQSFQA
+338 

-357 SAPEVQAS
+357 SA
-365 AQSSHSSAQ
+365 QSSNSSAQ

-389 TAQAQQAP
+389 TAQPQTNPYVTPQAQQAP
-397 ASQNT
+397 ASQ
-402 QAKGHAQPAQPARPA
+402 PAQPQSYAQSAQPA

-425 PYVTA
+425 PYITA
-430 HAQPGQPIE
+430 
-439 VYGQQATQPLN
+439 
-450 PYLTQPQP
+450 
-458 QAQAQA
+458 
-464 QASVAQSAAQAGSP
+464 
-478 AGAQVGTPAGAHAGS
+478 
-493 PAAAQG
+493 
-499 NAQAG
+499 
-504 AQGNAQAGAQTGS
+504 
-517 PAGAQNQNAAGYWPV
+517 
-532 PNFAPSDQAAQPSAA
+532 
-547 QPGQPS
+547 
-553 QFGQF
+553 
-558 GQPDQF
+558 
-564 GQPAQ
+564 
-569 APQGYGQVPQG
+569 
-580 YGQPVQGYG
+580 
-589 QIPQGYGQAQSAQ
+589 
-602 QPQSYTQPAQPAQ
+602 
-615 APQVPQGYGQAQP
+615 QAQP
-628 GQSAQPGQPVHGYGQ
+628 GQN
-643 PVQPGQPIEVY
+643 VQPGQPIEVY

-663 PYLTQPQPQP
+663 PYLTQPQAQAQAQAQAPQVP
-673 QPQAQ
+673 QGYGQAQASVAQSAAQAGTPAGTQVGTPAGAHAGSPAGAQGQNAAGYWPVPNFTPSDQAAQPGQPGQAGQPTQASQGYGQVPQGYGQPVQPPANPYVTAQAQQAPASQTAQPQSYTQSAQPAQAPQVPQGYGQAQPGQNVQPGQPIEVYGQQATQPLNPYLTQPQAQ

-694 PVQGYGQVPQGY
+694 PAQPGQGYGQVPQGY
-706 GQVPQGYGQ
+706 GQAQ
-715 PVQQPAQVPEVNQLE
+715 PVQPAQSVQQPAQVPGVSQLE

-736 RPTQPLEPTNDT
+736 RPTQPLQPTNDT

-754 TDTNQV
+754 TDTTQV
-760 VFEPANPVSKPA
+760 VFEPANPVSKSPVSQTA
-772 ASQPATSQQAGA
+772 ASQQAGA

-814 RHN
+814 RYN

>member
-121 LDSARKTS
+121 LVSARKTS

-186 AIADITDTT
+186 AIADVTDTT

-247 QGEDSASASSGAFS
+247 QGGDSASASSGAFNG
-261 SYVPTTPGQDPLGFQ
+261 YVPTTPGQAPLGYQ
-276 APGVAYQGPGAADAA
+276 APGVASQGPDAA

-297 AAGAGAGAAA
+297 AASAGAAGTAAAA
-307 APQWGASQGQWEAQ
+307 APQWGAPQGQWAAQ
-321 AQASQA
+321 AQS
-327 QASQAQASQAQ
+327 SPT
-338 AFQAQSFQA
+338 

-357 SAPEVQAS
+357 SA
-365 AQSSHSSAQ
+365 QSSNSSAQ

-389 TAQAQQAP
+389 TVQAQPQTNPYLTPQAQQAP
-397 ASQNT
+397 ASQ
-402 QAKGHAQPAQPARPA
+402 PAQPQSYAQSA

-425 PYVTA
+425 PYITA
-430 HAQPGQPIE
+430 QAQPGQNVQPGQPIE

-464 QASVAQSAAQAGSP
+464 QASVAQSAAQAGTP
-478 AGAQVGTPAGAHAGS
+478 AGTQVGTPAGA
-493 PAAAQG
+493 
-499 NAQAG
+499 QA
-504 AQGNAQAGAQTGS
+504 GS
-517 PAGAQNQNAAGYWPV
+517 PAGAQGQNAAGYWPV
-532 PNFAPSDQAAQPSAA
+532 PNFAPSDQAAQPS
-547 QPGQPS
+547 QPGQS
-553 QFGQF
+553 D
-558 GQPDQF
+558 QPTQVS
-564 GQPAQ
+564 
-569 APQGYGQVPQG
+569 QGYGQVPQG
-580 YGQPVQGYG
+580 YGQPVQ
-589 QIPQGYGQAQSAQ
+589 PQANPYITAQAQPGQNVQPA
-602 QPQSYTQPAQPAQ
+602 QPQSYAQSAQPAQ

-628 GQSAQPGQPVHGYGQ
+628 GQN
-643 PVQPGQPIEVY
+643 VQPGQPIEVY

-663 PYLTQPQPQP
+663 PYLTQPQAQP
-673 QPQAQ
+673 QTQ

-694 PVQGYGQVPQGY
+694 PAQPGQGYGQVPQGY
-706 GQVPQGYGQ
+706 GQAQ
-715 PVQQPAQVPEVNQLE
+715 PVQPAQSVQQPAQVPGVSQLE

-736 RPTQPLEPTNDT
+736 RPTQPLQPTNDT

-754 TDTNQV
+754 TDTTQV
-760 VFEPANPVSKPA
+760 VFEPANPVSKSP
-772 ASQPATSQQAGA
+772 ASQSAASQQAGA

-814 RHN
+814 RYN